1 MTEEL
6 KVVLRR
12 SEQHSG
18 FGFSLLGSTGPP
30 HVIYDI
36 VENSPA
42 ADCGSVEAGD
52 VILKV
57 NGTDVHRYTT
67 KEVLKCLRLSEQ
79 LVTLELK
86 RDPKLKARIKEQ
98 LANTQSPHYV
108 DIESPNIYDY
118 SSSHSA
124 NSSPNHRPNNSKVS
138 SPAAASGLRFK
149 SPTHLPSLRQNSSP
163 LLASGSTTT
172 TTHTHSRNSSAS
184 STKIKVVETTI
195 QTTSSTITTSAAPT
209 SPTGSDATSPTHRPS
224 RIPQARKCPAP
235 KPVPVLHSPQNK
247 RPRSSQ
253 IPTKASNGNG
263 NGNGSAHNSQLP
275 PQSLQHSNSYSGSPV
290 TRPRISTEREPDTE
304 REPEPNSAPPQSA
317 KAPRFEAF
325 MMTGDLILNLSRTP
339 QTSNHLTTQAKK
351 VDSLRDSPI
360 RQANSRMN
368 GALAPRASGESSPT
382 SSSSVDSPT
391 NTSSD
396 SVKREAKLQRKQ
408 QPQQQQQHQQQRDSI
423 NNSYNRKDSLT
434 NDTLLMC
441 EELER
446 DEEGEYVLEE
456 DSKHQRQR
464 QHQQRYRQQQQQQRY
479 EYYQNDDELDEEQEQ
494 EVEAEAEAELEREE
508 DQTHYDITNIET
520 YQSGMGRG
528 DEDDSDR
535 QCLVE
540 DDDDDDDAYDEEEN
554 DAGDEDYSTNSLG
567 SGSTKQR
574 LRALKQR
581 AATRQQQQR
590 NRDAVDCAA
599 RMPGYS
605 ASGSTSSTTVKSEAA
620 GGMGIPMGVGLGA
633 ANTSQDETSFSV
645 PTSPISLSTPLIDK
659 ETANSVPTSPEPSSL
674 APESSSGAAGV
685 VVVRRHH
692 NGHVV
697 RKCDAAGF
705 RTSKSEDHL
714 QQIQREGIAAVIPID
729 IDEDVNSSLNT
740 LLDTRQDSED
750 SQSTATTA
758 SSVATI
764 VHNSSA
770 LNNNENENSRNNNTA
785 ATTTTTIGNNN
796 SSETE
801 NETESECEGEGES
814 SVTTATT
821 ATRTNKKM
829 IGSNCSNKLNYI
841 LCKKASD
848 RDRIVWTY
856 NAPLQPHQL
865 QQIQQQQQQQQLH
878 QQQQQQIILQQQQQQ
893 KQQQQQQQ
901 QQQQFYGQQS
911 HSNSHS
917 SSISSSPQHSAAG
930 SPASPTSVSSSVMSS
945 SGSKGALGAMGGNGQ
960 AADQQQQQLEQR
972 EQGGT
977 ASLQPPSGMS
987 GLLACPG
994 TGNGGGGVGC
1004 GNDLSVSEAISNI
1017 SSPDYQ
1023 DDDNLLSS
1031 RDILGGM
1038 VLSDP
1043 SDSDSTILVS
1053 DGAALQRQQLKQQLR
1068 AQQQQQRDRDRDQSE
1083 HKVVI
1088 QVRGMDNNGGGGG
1101 GGSAARSEDDV
1112 VTLTDEQP
1120 HTTMSSGAGA
1130 GAQGTRD
1137 ASPPVSDDG
1146 SDVESLHSYHYSPKA
1161 VDMPSAIRLAKRL
1174 YSLDGFKKSDVS
1186 RHLSKNNDFSRAVAD
1201 EYLKHFTF
1209 EKKSLDQSLREFL
1222 QQFSLSGETQE
1233 RERVLV
1239 HFSKRFLDCNPGTFN
1254 SQDAVHTLTCAIM
1267 LLNTD
1272 LHGQNMNRKMSC
1284 AEFVD
1289 NLADLNDG
1297 ENFPKDILKLLYQ
1310 AIKTKPLEWALDDDA
1325 GDLQQ
1330 RGNNAL
1336 GNVGQNPFLDAPE
1349 VATAV
1354 EYKKGYVMRKCCYDS
1369 SYKKTPFGKR
1379 SWKMFYCTLR
1389 DLVLYLHKD
1398 EHGFRKSQM
1407 SDNLHNAIRIHHAL
1421 ATKANDYT
1429 KKQHVFRLQTSDQAE
1444 YLFQTSD
1451 SKELHSWVETI
1462 NYVCAAISAP
1472 PLEGGVGSQKRFQ
1485 RPLLPSKQTKLMVKE
1500 QLESHEV
1507 QLAQLEQELN
1517 EHKKGPIPSK
1527 GLPLQNYKEKES
1539 YLQYELRRYRT
1550 YVSILSAKMLADQ
1563 QQLEL
1568 QALQPT
1574 QAILD
1579 EEADTFPVGNSCS
1592 PTTPPSINIQEQ
1604 QQKEQQRQP
1613 HSSNRYSQ
1621 QPRASGS
1628 SSSSS
1633 GGNVQQDIG

>member
-1 MTEEL
+1 MSEEL

-18 FGFSLLGSTGPP
+18 FGFSLLGTTGPP

-42 ADCGSVEAGD
+42 ADCGAVEAGD

-118 SSSHSA
+118 HSSST
-124 NSSPNHRPNNSKVS
+124 NSSPNHRPNAGGKG
-138 SPAAASGLRFK
+138 AATTPSQSGLRYK

-172 TTHTHSRNSSAS
+172 TTTATHTHSHSRNSSAS
-184 STKIKVVETTI
+184 STKIKVVET
-195 QTTSSTITTSAAPT
+195 SITTSTTNVVGLT
-209 SPTGSDATSPTHRPS
+209 SPTGSVGGGGGGEATSPTFRPS
-224 RIPQARKCPAP
+224 RIPQALTKCAVP

-247 RPRSSQ
+247 RPRPSQ
-253 IPTKASNGNG
+253 IPTKAANGNG
-263 NGNGSAHNSQLP
+263 NGHTAHLP

-290 TRPRISTEREPDTE
+290 TRQRFADREPE
-304 REPEPNSAPPQSA
+304 REPEPNSAPPQPA
-317 KAPRFEAF
+317 KAPRFEAY

-339 QTSNHLTTQAKK
+339 QTSNPLPAQAKK
-351 VDSLRDSPI
+351 VDSLRDSP
-360 RQANSRMN
+360 SRLVNPRIN

-396 SVKREAKLQRKQ
+396 SVKREAKLLQK
-408 QPQQQQQHQQQRDSI
+408 QQQQQQTYQQQQQRDSI

-441 EELER
+441 EELEP
-446 DEEGEYVLEE
+446 DEEAEYVLEE
-456 DSKHQRQR
+456 DNKQQRQR
-464 QHQQRYRQQQQQQRY
+464 QQQQRYRQQQNQQRY
-479 EYYQNDDELDEEQEQ
+479 EYYQNEDELEEQE
-494 EVEAEAEAELEREE
+494 EVEEEREE

-520 YQSGMGRG
+520 YQSGVGRG
-528 DEDDSDR
+528 DDDDSDR
-535 QCLVE
+535 QCLV
-540 DDDDDDDAYDEEEN
+540 DDDDDDDAYDDEEN

-567 SGSTKQR
+567 SGSAKQR

-581 AATRQQQQR
+581 TATRQQQR
-590 NRDAVDCAA
+590 NRDAVDCAG
-599 RMPGYS
+599 R
-605 ASGSTSSTTVKSEAA
+605 SGSGSSSTTVKSEA
-620 GGMGIPMGVGLGA
+620 GGLGL
-633 ANTSQDETSFSV
+633 DETSFSV

-674 APESSSGAAGV
+674 VPESSSGAGAGA
-685 VVVRRHH
+685 VVVRRH

-750 SQSTATTA
+750 SQ
-758 SSVATI
+758 
-764 VHNSSA
+764 
-770 LNNNENENSRNNNTA
+770 
-785 ATTTTTIGNNN
+785 
-796 SSETE
+796 
-801 NETESECEGEGES
+801 
-814 SVTTATT
+814 
-821 ATRTNKKM
+821 
-829 IGSNCSNKLNYI
+829 
-841 LCKKASD
+841 ASD

-865 QQIQQQQQQQQLH
+865 AALQRQQQQQEQQFQQQQQQLH
-878 QQQQQQIILQQQQQQ
+878 QQHLQQQQQLQ
-893 KQQQQQQQ
+893 QQHQQQQQQQ
-901 QQQQFYGQQS
+901 QQQLYGQQS

-917 SSISSSPQHSAAG
+917 SSISSSPQHSAVG

-945 SGSKGALGAMGGNGQ
+945 SGSKGALGLGSSSNGPM
-960 AADQQQQQLEQR
+960 AAVQQQQQQQR
-972 EQGGT
+972 DQGGQV
-977 ASLQPPSGMS
+977 AHPPSGIP
-987 GLLACPG
+987 GLLSCPG
-994 TGNGGGGVGC
+994 GGPGNNGGGG
-1004 GNDLSVSEAISNI
+1004 GNNDQSVSEAISNI

-1053 DGAALQRQQLKQQLR
+1053 DAAAQQRQQLKQQLR
-1068 AQQQQQRDRDRDQSE
+1068 AQQQQQRERERDRDRDREQSE

-1088 QVRGMDNNGGGGG
+1088 QVRGLDSNSSG
-1101 GGSAARSEDDV
+1101 GGSVNCTNGRSEEDV
-1112 VTLTDEQP
+1112 VTLTDEP
-1120 HTTMSSGAGA
+1120 LGTMTVGM
-1130 GAQGTRD
+1130 RD

-1161 VDMPSAIRLAKRL
+1161 VDLPSAIRLAKRL
-1174 YSLDGFKKSDVS
+1174 HSLDGFKKSDVS

-1209 EKKSLDQSLREFL
+1209 EKKSLDQALREFL

-1297 ENFPKDILKLLYQ
+1297 ENFPKDVLKSLYQ
-1310 AIKTKPLEWALDDDA
+1310 AIKTKPLEWALDEEA

-1330 RGNNAL
+1330 QRANNSAL
-1336 GNVGQNPFLDAPE
+1336 GNVGHNPFLDPPE
-1349 VATAV
+1349 LATAV

-1369 SYKKTPFGKR
+1369 SFKKTPFGKR

-1429 KKQHVFRLQTSDQAE
+1429 KKQHVFRLQTADQAE

-1451 SKELHSWVETI
+1451 SKELQSWVETI

-1485 RPLLPSKQTKLMVKE
+1485 RPLLPSKQSKLLLKE
-1500 QLESHEV
+1500 QLDSHEV
-1507 QLAQLEQELN
+1507 QLAQLDQELN

-1527 GLPLQNYKEKES
+1527 GLALQNYKEKES

-1568 QALQPT
+1568 QAQQPSP
-1574 QAILD
+1574 ASHE
-1579 EEADTFPVGNSCS
+1579 EEADTFPVGTTACPP
-1592 PTTPPSINIQEQ
+1592 PTPQSINQKD
-1604 QQKEQQRQP
+1604 QQKEQQQQP
-1613 HSSNRYSQ
+1613 TNRYSQ
-1621 QPRASGS
+1621 QQRPSGS

-1633 GGNVQQDIG
+1633 AHVQQDIG

>member
-18 FGFSLLGSTGPP
+18 FGFSLLGTTGPP

-42 ADCGSVEAGD
+42 ADCGAVEAGD

-118 SSSHSA
+118 HSSSPH
-124 NSSPNHRPNNSKVS
+124 SSPNHRP
-138 SPAAASGLRFK
+138 AAGAKGTASTPTSTQSGLRYK
-149 SPTHLPSLRQNSSP
+149 SPTHLPSLRQTSSP

-172 TTHTHSRNSSAS
+172 TTTASHTLTHSRNSSAS
-184 STKIKVVETTI
+184 STKIKVVET
-195 QTTSSTITTSAAPT
+195 SITTSTTSNITGIVGPT
-209 SPTGSDATSPTHRPS
+209 SPTGGEATSPTFRPS
-224 RIPQARKCPAP
+224 RIPQALKCPAS
-235 KPVPVLHSPQNK
+235 KPVPILHSPQNK
-247 RPRSSQ
+247 RPRPSQ
-253 IPTKASNGNG
+253 IPTKAANGNG
-263 NGNGSAHNSQLP
+263 NGNGIGHSAQLP

-290 TRPRISTEREPDTE
+290 TRQRFSTEREQE
-304 REPEPNSAPPQSA
+304 REPEPNSAPPQPT
-317 KAPRFEAF
+317 KAPRFEAY

-339 QTSNHLTTQAKK
+339 QTSNLLPAQAKK
-351 VDSLRDSPI
+351 VDSLRDSP
-360 RQANSRMN
+360 SRLVNPRIN

-396 SVKREAKLQRKQ
+396 SVKREAKILRK
-408 QPQQQQQHQQQRDSI
+408 QQQQQQQPEQQQQQRDSI

-446 DEEGEYVLEE
+446 DEEAEYGQDE
-456 DSKHQRQR
+456 DNRQQRQR
-464 QHQQRYRQQQQQQRY
+464 QQQQQRYRQPQNQQRY
-479 EYYQNDDELDEEQEQ
+479 EYYQNEDELEEQE
-494 EVEAEAEAELEREE
+494 EVEEREE

-520 YQSGMGRG
+520 YQSGLGRG

-535 QCLVE
+535 QCLV
-540 DDDDDDDAYDEEEN
+540 DDDDDDAYDDEEN

-567 SGSTKQR
+567 SGSAKQR

-581 AATRQQQQR
+581 TATRQQQR
-590 NRDAVDCAA
+590 HRDAVDCAV
-599 RMPGYS
+599 R
-605 ASGSTSSTTVKSEAA
+605 SGSGSSSTTVKSEA
-620 GGMGIPMGVGLGA
+620 GGLGL
-633 ANTSQDETSFSV
+633 DETSFSV

-674 APESSSGAAGV
+674 AGQDSGSGAGAGAGA
-685 VVVRRHH
+685 VVVRRH

-750 SQSTATTA
+750 SQ
-758 SSVATI
+758 
-764 VHNSSA
+764 
-770 LNNNENENSRNNNTA
+770 
-785 ATTTTTIGNNN
+785 
-796 SSETE
+796 
-801 NETESECEGEGES
+801 
-814 SVTTATT
+814 
-821 ATRTNKKM
+821 
-829 IGSNCSNKLNYI
+829 
-841 LCKKASD
+841 ASD

-865 QQIQQQQQQQQLH
+865 AALQRQQQVQEQEFQQHQQQLQQQHQQHLQQQQQQL
-878 QQQQQQIILQQQQQQ
+878 
-893 KQQQQQQQ
+893 QQQQQQQ
-901 QQQQFYGQQS
+901 QQQQTFYGQQS

-917 SSISSSPQHSAAG
+917 SSISSSPQHSAVG

-945 SGSKGALGAMGGNGQ
+945 SGSKGALGLGSSSNGPTS
-960 AADQQQQQLEQR
+960 AQQQQQR
-972 EQGGT
+972 EQGGHI
-977 ASLQPPSGMS
+977 AQPPGGMP
-987 GLLACPG
+987 GLLSCPG
-994 TGNGGGGVGC
+994 VNNGGNGGAGGGGC
-1004 GNDLSVSEAISNI
+1004 VTGGGGNNDQSVSEAISNI

-1053 DGAALQRQQLKQQLR
+1053 DAAALQRQQLKQQLR
-1068 AQQQQQRDRDRDQSE
+1068 AQQQQQRERERERDRDREQSE

-1088 QVRGMDNNGGGGG
+1088 QVRGLDSNSSSCGNNG
-1101 GGSAARSEDDV
+1101 RSEEDV
-1112 VTLTDEQP
+1112 ITLTDEP
-1120 HTTMSSGAGA
+1120 LGTTGIGL
-1130 GAQGTRD
+1130 RD
-1137 ASPPVSDDG
+1137 GSPPVSDDG

-1174 YSLDGFKKSDVS
+1174 HSLDGFKKSDVS

-1201 EYLKHFTF
+1201 EYLKYFTF
-1209 EKKSLDQSLREFL
+1209 EKKSLDQALREFL

-1272 LHGQNMNRKMSC
+1272 LHGANINRKMSC

-1297 ENFPKDILKLLYQ
+1297 ENFPKDVLKFLYQ
-1310 AIKTKPLEWALDDDA
+1310 AIKTKPLEWALDEDA
-1325 GDLQQ
+1325 AELQQ
-1330 RGNNAL
+1330 QQRSNNSAQ
-1336 GNVGQNPFLDAPE
+1336 GNVGQNPFLDPPE
-1349 VATAV
+1349 LATAV

-1369 SYKKTPFGKR
+1369 SSKKTPFGKR

-1429 KKQHVFRLQTSDQAE
+1429 KKQHVFRLQTADQAE

-1451 SKELHSWVETI
+1451 SKELQSWVETI

-1485 RPLLPSKQTKLMVKE
+1485 RPLLPSKQSKLMLKE
-1500 QLESHEV
+1500 QLESHEL

-1539 YLQYELRRYRT
+1539 YLQYEIRRYRT
-1550 YVSILSAKMLADQ
+1550 YVSILSAKLLADQ

-1568 QALQPT
+1568 QAQQPA
-1574 QAILD
+1574 QAAAND
-1579 EEADTFPVGNSCS
+1579 EEADTFPVGN
-1592 PTTPPSINIQEQ
+1592 TTACPPSTPQSISLQQPKEQ
-1604 QQKEQQRQP
+1604 QQQQQAP
-1613 HSSNRYSQ
+1613 PTNRA
-1621 QPRASGS
+1621 PRISGS
-1628 SSSSS
+1628 TNICWHYLLRDSLCCCVLLCCWHYCTIST
-1633 GGNVQQDIG
+1633 IMI

>member
-1 MTEEL
+1 MSEEL

-18 FGFSLLGSTGPP
+18 FGFSLLGTTGPP

-42 ADCGSVEAGD
+42 ADCGAVEAGD

-118 SSSHSA
+118 HSSST
-124 NSSPNHRPNNSKVS
+124 NSSPNHRPNAGGKG
-138 SPAAASGLRFK
+138 AATTPSQSGLRYK

-172 TTHTHSRNSSAS
+172 TTTATHTHSHSRNSSAS
-184 STKIKVVETTI
+184 STKIKVVET
-195 QTTSSTITTSAAPT
+195 SITTSTTNVVGLT
-209 SPTGSDATSPTHRPS
+209 SPTGSVGGGGGGEATSPTFRPS
-224 RIPQARKCPAP
+224 RIPQALTKCAVP

-247 RPRSSQ
+247 RPRPSQ
-253 IPTKASNGNG
+253 IPTKAANGNG
-263 NGNGSAHNSQLP
+263 NGHTAHLP

-290 TRPRISTEREPDTE
+290 TRQRFADREPE
-304 REPEPNSAPPQSA
+304 REPEPNSAPPQPA
-317 KAPRFEAF
+317 KAPRFEAY

-339 QTSNHLTTQAKK
+339 QTSNPLPAQAKK
-351 VDSLRDSPI
+351 VDSLRDSP
-360 RQANSRMN
+360 SRLVNPRIN

-396 SVKREAKLQRKQ
+396 SVKREAKLLQK
-408 QPQQQQQHQQQRDSI
+408 QQQQQQTYQQQQQRDSI

-441 EELER
+441 EELEP
-446 DEEGEYVLEE
+446 DEEAEYVLEE
-456 DSKHQRQR
+456 DNKQQRQR
-464 QHQQRYRQQQQQQRY
+464 QQQQRYRQQQNQQRY
-479 EYYQNDDELDEEQEQ
+479 EYYQNEDELEEQE
-494 EVEAEAEAELEREE
+494 EVEEEREE

-520 YQSGMGRG
+520 YQSGVGRG
-528 DEDDSDR
+528 DDDDSDR
-535 QCLVE
+535 QCLV
-540 DDDDDDDAYDEEEN
+540 DDDDDDDAYDDEEN

-567 SGSTKQR
+567 SGSAKQR

-581 AATRQQQQR
+581 TATRQQQR
-590 NRDAVDCAA
+590 NRDAVDCAG
-599 RMPGYS
+599 R
-605 ASGSTSSTTVKSEAA
+605 SGSGSSSTTVKSEA
-620 GGMGIPMGVGLGA
+620 GGLGL
-633 ANTSQDETSFSV
+633 DETSFSV

-674 APESSSGAAGV
+674 VPESSSGAGAGA
-685 VVVRRHH
+685 VVVRRH

-750 SQSTATTA
+750 SQ
-758 SSVATI
+758 
-764 VHNSSA
+764 
-770 LNNNENENSRNNNTA
+770 
-785 ATTTTTIGNNN
+785 
-796 SSETE
+796 
-801 NETESECEGEGES
+801 
-814 SVTTATT
+814 
-821 ATRTNKKM
+821 
-829 IGSNCSNKLNYI
+829 
-841 LCKKASD
+841 ASD

-865 QQIQQQQQQQQLH
+865 AALQRQQQQQEQQFQQQQQQLH
-878 QQQQQQIILQQQQQQ
+878 QQHLQQQQQLQ
-893 KQQQQQQQ
+893 QQHQQQQQQQ
-901 QQQQFYGQQS
+901 QQQLYGQQS

-917 SSISSSPQHSAAG
+917 SSISSSPQHSAVG

-945 SGSKGALGAMGGNGQ
+945 SGSKGALGLGSSSNGPM
-960 AADQQQQQLEQR
+960 AAVQQQQQQQR
-972 EQGGT
+972 DQGGQV
-977 ASLQPPSGMS
+977 AHPPSGIP
-987 GLLACPG
+987 GLLSCPG
-994 TGNGGGGVGC
+994 GGPGNNGGGG
-1004 GNDLSVSEAISNI
+1004 GNNDQSVSEAISNI

-1053 DGAALQRQQLKQQLR
+1053 DAAAQQRQQLKQQLR
-1068 AQQQQQRDRDRDQSE
+1068 AQQQQQRERERDRDRDREQSE

-1088 QVRGMDNNGGGGG
+1088 QVRGLDSNSSG
-1101 GGSAARSEDDV
+1101 GGSVNCTNGRSEEDV
-1112 VTLTDEQP
+1112 VTLTDEP
-1120 HTTMSSGAGA
+1120 LGTMTVGM
-1130 GAQGTRD
+1130 RD

-1161 VDMPSAIRLAKRL
+1161 VDLPSAIRLAKRL
-1174 YSLDGFKKSDVS
+1174 HSLDGFKKSDVS

-1209 EKKSLDQSLREFL
+1209 EKKSLDQALREFL

-1297 ENFPKDILKLLYQ
+1297 ENFPKDVLKSLYQ
-1310 AIKTKPLEWALDDDA
+1310 AIKTKPLEWALDEEA

-1330 RGNNAL
+1330 QRANNSAL
-1336 GNVGQNPFLDAPE
+1336 GNVGHNPFLDPPE
-1349 VATAV
+1349 LATAV

-1369 SYKKTPFGKR
+1369 SFKKTPFGKR

-1429 KKQHVFRLQTSDQAE
+1429 KKQHVFRLQTADQAE

-1451 SKELHSWVETI
+1451 SKELQSWVETI

-1485 RPLLPSKQTKLMVKE
+1485 RPLLPSKQSKLLLKE
-1500 QLESHEV
+1500 QLDSHEV
-1507 QLAQLEQELN
+1507 QLAQLDQELN

-1527 GLPLQNYKEKES
+1527 GLALQNYKEKES

-1568 QALQPT
+1568 QAQQPSP
-1574 QAILD
+1574 ASHE
-1579 EEADTFPVGNSCS
+1579 EEADTFPVGTTACPP
-1592 PTTPPSINIQEQ
+1592 PTPQSINQKD
-1604 QQKEQQRQP
+1604 QQKEQQ
-1613 HSSNRYSQ
+1613 Q
-1621 QPRASGS
+1621 QPTNRWFDVFCCCCPLWRHLIHSKS
-1628 SSSSS
+1628 L
-1633 GGNVQQDIG
+1633 

>member
-1 MTEEL
+1 MGEEL

-18 FGFSLLGSTGPP
+18 FGFSLLGTTGPP

-42 ADCGSVEAGD
+42 ADCGAVEAGD

-118 SSSHSA
+118 HSSST
-124 NSSPNHRPNNSKVS
+124 NSSPNHRPNVGGKG
-138 SPAAASGLRFK
+138 AATTPSQSGLRYK

-172 TTHTHSRNSSAS
+172 TTTATHTHTHSRNSSAS
-184 STKIKVVETTI
+184 STKIKVVET
-195 QTTSSTITTSAAPT
+195 SITTSITGIVGPT
-209 SPTGSDATSPTHRPS
+209 SPTGGGGGGGEATSPTFRPS
-224 RIPQARKCPAP
+224 RIPQALTKCAVP

-247 RPRSSQ
+247 RPRPSQ

-263 NGNGSAHNSQLP
+263 NGHTAQLP

-290 TRPRISTEREPDTE
+290 TRQRFTDRDQE
-304 REPEPNSAPPQSA
+304 REPEPNSAPPQPA
-317 KAPRFEAF
+317 KAPRFEAY

-339 QTSNHLTTQAKK
+339 QTSNPLPAQAKK
-351 VDSLRDSPI
+351 VDSLRDSP
-360 RQANSRMN
+360 SRLVNQRIN

-396 SVKREAKLQRKQ
+396 SVKREAQQRK
-408 QPQQQQQHQQQRDSI
+408 QPQQQQQQQPHQQQQQQQQRDSI

-441 EELER
+441 EELEQ

-456 DSKHQRQR
+456 DNKQQRHR
-464 QHQQRYRQQQQQQRY
+464 QQQHRYRQQQNQQRY
-479 EYYQNDDELDEEQEQ
+479 EYYQNEDELEEEQE
-494 EVEAEAEAELEREE
+494 EVEEEREE
-508 DQTHYDITNIET
+508 DQTHYDITNIDT
-520 YQSGMGRG
+520 YQSGLGRG

-535 QCLVE
+535 QCLV
-540 DDDDDDDAYDEEEN
+540 DDDDDDDAYDEEN

-567 SGSTKQR
+567 SGSAKQR

-581 AATRQQQQR
+581 TATRQQQR
-590 NRDAVDCAA
+590 NRDAVDCAG
-599 RMPGYS
+599 R
-605 ASGSTSSTTVKSEAA
+605 SGSGSSSTTVKSEA
-620 GGMGIPMGVGLGA
+620 GGLGP
-633 ANTSQDETSFSV
+633 DETSFSV

-674 APESSSGAAGV
+674 APESSSGAGAGA
-685 VVVRRHH
+685 VVVRRH

-750 SQSTATTA
+750 SQ
-758 SSVATI
+758 
-764 VHNSSA
+764 
-770 LNNNENENSRNNNTA
+770 
-785 ATTTTTIGNNN
+785 
-796 SSETE
+796 
-801 NETESECEGEGES
+801 
-814 SVTTATT
+814 
-821 ATRTNKKM
+821 
-829 IGSNCSNKLNYI
+829 
-841 LCKKASD
+841 ASD

-865 QQIQQQQQQQQLH
+865 AALQRQQQQQEQQFQQQQQQH
-878 QQQQQQIILQQQQQQ
+878 QQQQQQ
-893 KQQQQQQQ
+893 
-901 QQQQFYGQQS
+901 
-911 HSNSHS
+911 H
-917 SSISSSPQHSAAG
+917 
-930 SPASPTSVSSSVMSS
+930 
-945 SGSKGALGAMGGNGQ
+945 
-960 AADQQQQQLEQR
+960 QQQQQL
-972 EQGGT
+972 
-977 ASLQPPSGMS
+977 
-987 GLLACPG
+987 
-994 TGNGGGGVGC
+994 
-1004 GNDLSVSEAISNI
+1004 
-1017 SSPDYQ
+1017 Y
-1023 DDDNLLSS
+1023 
-1031 RDILGGM
+1031 GGM

-1053 DGAALQRQQLKQQLR
+1053 DAAALQRQQLKQQLR
-1068 AQQQQQRDRDRDQSE
+1068 AQQQQQRDRDRERDRERDQSE

-1088 QVRGMDNNGGGGG
+1088 QVRGLDSNSSGGG
-1101 GGSAARSEDDV
+1101 RSEEDV
-1112 VTLTDEQP
+1112 VTLTDEP
-1120 HTTMSSGAGA
+1120 LGTMAIGL
-1130 GAQGTRD
+1130 RD

-1209 EKKSLDQSLREFL
+1209 EKKSLDQALREFL

-1297 ENFPKDILKLLYQ
+1297 ENFPKDVLKSLYQ
-1310 AIKTKPLEWALDDDA
+1310 AIKTKPLEWALDEEA

-1330 RGNNAL
+1330 QRANNSAL
-1336 GNVGQNPFLDAPE
+1336 CNVGQNPFLDPPE
-1349 VATAV
+1349 LATAV

-1369 SYKKTPFGKR
+1369 SFKKTPFGKR

-1451 SKELHSWVETI
+1451 SKELQSWVETI

-1485 RPLLPSKQTKLMVKE
+1485 RPLLPSKQSKLMLKE

-1507 QLAQLEQELN
+1507 QLAQLDQELN

-1568 QALQPT
+1568 QALQP
-1574 QAILD
+1574 APAAHE
-1579 EEADTFPVGNSCS
+1579 EEADTFPVGNTTTC
-1592 PTTPPSINIQEQ
+1592 TPPTPQSIN
-1604 QQKEQQRQP
+1604 QKEQQQQ
-1613 HSSNRYSQ
+1613 Q
-1621 QPRASGS
+1621 QPTNRKEKKKK
-1628 SSSSS
+1628 
-1633 GGNVQQDIG
+1633 

>member
-1 MTEEL
+1 MSEEL

-18 FGFSLLGSTGPP
+18 FGFSLLGTTGPP

-42 ADCGSVEAGD
+42 ADCGAVEAGD

-118 SSSHSA
+118 HSNST
-124 NSSPNHRPNNSKVS
+124 NSSPNHRANAGGKGTATTTPSQ
-138 SPAAASGLRFK
+138 SGLRYK

-172 TTHTHSRNSSAS
+172 TTTATHTHTHSRNSSAS
-184 STKIKVVETTI
+184 STKIKVVET
-195 QTTSSTITTSAAPT
+195 SITTSTTGIVGLA
-209 SPTGSDATSPTHRPS
+209 SPTGSAGGGVGGEATSPTFRPS
-224 RIPQARKCPAP
+224 RIPQALTKCAVP

-247 RPRSSQ
+247 RPRPSQ
-253 IPTKASNGNG
+253 IPTKAANGNG
-263 NGNGSAHNSQLP
+263 NGHTAQLP

-290 TRPRISTEREPDTE
+290 TRQRFTDREQE
-304 REPEPNSAPPQSA
+304 REPEPNSAPPQPA
-317 KAPRFEAF
+317 KAPRFEAY

-339 QTSNHLTTQAKK
+339 QTSNPLPAQAKK
-351 VDSLRDSPI
+351 VDSLRDSP
-360 RQANSRMN
+360 SRLVNARIN

-396 SVKREAKLQRKQ
+396 SVKREAKLLRK
-408 QPQQQQQHQQQRDSI
+408 QQQQQQQQQPHQQQQQRDSI

-441 EELER
+441 EELEP

-456 DSKHQRQR
+456 DNKQQRQR
-464 QHQQRYRQQQQQQRY
+464 QQQHRYRQQQNQQRY
-479 EYYQNDDELDEEQEQ
+479 EYYQNEDELEEQE
-494 EVEAEAEAELEREE
+494 EVEEEREE
-508 DQTHYDITNIET
+508 DQTHYDITNIDT
-520 YQSGMGRG
+520 YQSGLGRG

-535 QCLVE
+535 QCLV
-540 DDDDDDDAYDEEEN
+540 DDDDDDDAYDDEEN

-567 SGSTKQR
+567 SGSAKQR

-581 AATRQQQQR
+581 TATRQQQR
-590 NRDAVDCAA
+590 NRDAVDCAG
-599 RMPGYS
+599 R
-605 ASGSTSSTTVKSEAA
+605 SGSGSSSTTVKSEA
-620 GGMGIPMGVGLGA
+620 GGLGL
-633 ANTSQDETSFSV
+633 DETSFSV

-674 APESSSGAAGV
+674 VPELSSGAGAGA
-685 VVVRRHH
+685 VVVRRH

-750 SQSTATTA
+750 SQ
-758 SSVATI
+758 
-764 VHNSSA
+764 
-770 LNNNENENSRNNNTA
+770 
-785 ATTTTTIGNNN
+785 
-796 SSETE
+796 
-801 NETESECEGEGES
+801 
-814 SVTTATT
+814 
-821 ATRTNKKM
+821 
-829 IGSNCSNKLNYI
+829 
-841 LCKKASD
+841 ASD

-865 QQIQQQQQQQQLH
+865 AALQRQQQLQEQQFQQQQQQLQQQHQQQHQQQQLQQQQQQQQQL
-878 QQQQQQIILQQQQQQ
+878 
-893 KQQQQQQQ
+893 
-901 QQQQFYGQQS
+901 YGQQS

-917 SSISSSPQHSAAG
+917 SSISSSPQHSAVG

-945 SGSKGALGAMGGNGQ
+945 SGSKGALGLGSSSNGPM
-960 AADQQQQQLEQR
+960 AAVQQQQQR
-972 EQGGT
+972 EQGGQV
-977 ASLQPPSGMS
+977 AHPPSGIP
-987 GLLACPG
+987 GLLSCPG
-994 TGNGGGGVGC
+994 GVPGNNGGGGGIC
-1004 GNDLSVSEAISNI
+1004 GGGGNNDQSVSEAISNI

-1053 DGAALQRQQLKQQLR
+1053 DAAAQQRQQLKQQLR
-1068 AQQQQQRDRDRDQSE
+1068 AQQQQQRDRERERDRDREQSE

-1088 QVRGMDNNGGGGG
+1088 QVRGLDSNSSGGGNG
-1101 GGSAARSEDDV
+1101 RSEEDV
-1112 VTLTDEQP
+1112 VTLTDEP
-1120 HTTMSSGAGA
+1120 LGTMNVGM
-1130 GAQGTRD
+1130 RD

-1209 EKKSLDQSLREFL
+1209 EKKSLDQALREFL

-1297 ENFPKDILKLLYQ
+1297 ENFPKDVLKSLYQ
-1310 AIKTKPLEWALDDDA
+1310 AIKTKPLEWALDEEA

-1330 RGNNAL
+1330 QRANNSAL
-1336 GNVGQNPFLDAPE
+1336 GNVGQNPFLDPPE
-1349 VATAV
+1349 LATAV

-1369 SYKKTPFGKR
+1369 SFKKTPFGKR

-1429 KKQHVFRLQTSDQAE
+1429 KKQHVFRLQTADQAE

-1451 SKELHSWVETI
+1451 SKELQSWVETI

-1485 RPLLPSKQTKLMVKE
+1485 RPLLPSKQSKLLLKE
-1500 QLESHEV
+1500 QLDSHEV
-1507 QLAQLEQELN
+1507 QLAQLDQELN

-1527 GLPLQNYKEKES
+1527 GLALQNYKEKES

-1568 QALQPT
+1568 QAQQP
-1574 QAILD
+1574 APGAHE
-1579 EEADTFPVGNSCS
+1579 EEADTFPVG
-1592 PTTPPSINIQEQ
+1592 TTACPPSTPQSINQKDL
-1604 QQKEQQRQP
+1604 QKEQQQP
-1613 HSSNRYSQ
+1613 TNRKEKKKK
-1621 QPRASGS
+1621 
-1628 SSSSS
+1628 
-1633 GGNVQQDIG
+1633 

>member
-1 MTEEL
+1 MSEEL

-18 FGFSLLGSTGPP
+18 FGFSLLGTTGPP

-42 ADCGSVEAGD
+42 ADCGAVEAGD

-118 SSSHSA
+118 HSSST
-124 NSSPNHRPNNSKVS
+124 NSSPNHRPNAGGKG
-138 SPAAASGLRFK
+138 AATTPSQSGLRYK

-172 TTHTHSRNSSAS
+172 TTTATHTHSHSRNSSAS
-184 STKIKVVETTI
+184 STKIKVVETNIITS
-195 QTTSSTITTSAAPT
+195 TTNVVGLT
-209 SPTGSDATSPTHRPS
+209 SPTGSIGSGAGGVGGEATSPTFRPS
-224 RIPQARKCPAP
+224 RIPQALTKCAVP

-247 RPRSSQ
+247 RPRPSQ
-253 IPTKASNGNG
+253 IPTKAANGNG
-263 NGNGSAHNSQLP
+263 NGHTGHLP

-290 TRPRISTEREPDTE
+290 TRQRFADREPE
-304 REPEPNSAPPQSA
+304 REPEPNSAPPQPA
-317 KAPRFEAF
+317 KAPRFEAY

-339 QTSNHLTTQAKK
+339 QTSNPLPAQAKK
-351 VDSLRDSPI
+351 VDSLRDSP
-360 RQANSRMN
+360 SRLVNPRIN

-396 SVKREAKLQRKQ
+396 SVKREAKLLQK
-408 QPQQQQQHQQQRDSI
+408 QQQQQQTYQQQQQRDSI

-441 EELER
+441 EELEP
-446 DEEGEYVLEE
+446 DEEAEYVLEE
-456 DSKHQRQR
+456 DNKQQRQR
-464 QHQQRYRQQQQQQRY
+464 QQQQRYRQQQNQQRY
-479 EYYQNDDELDEEQEQ
+479 EYYQNEDELEEQE
-494 EVEAEAEAELEREE
+494 EVEEREE

-520 YQSGMGRG
+520 YQSGVGRG
-528 DEDDSDR
+528 DDDDSDR
-535 QCLVE
+535 QCLV
-540 DDDDDDDAYDEEEN
+540 DDDDDDDAYDDEEN

-567 SGSTKQR
+567 SGSAKQR

-581 AATRQQQQR
+581 TATRQQQR
-590 NRDAVDCAA
+590 NRDAVDCAG
-599 RMPGYS
+599 R
-605 ASGSTSSTTVKSEAA
+605 SGSGSSSTTVKSEA
-620 GGMGIPMGVGLGA
+620 GGLGL
-633 ANTSQDETSFSV
+633 DETSFSV

-674 APESSSGAAGV
+674 VPESSSGAGAGA
-685 VVVRRHH
+685 VVVRRH

-750 SQSTATTA
+750 SQ
-758 SSVATI
+758 
-764 VHNSSA
+764 
-770 LNNNENENSRNNNTA
+770 
-785 ATTTTTIGNNN
+785 
-796 SSETE
+796 
-801 NETESECEGEGES
+801 
-814 SVTTATT
+814 
-821 ATRTNKKM
+821 
-829 IGSNCSNKLNYI
+829 
-841 LCKKASD
+841 ASD

-865 QQIQQQQQQQQLH
+865 AALQRQQQQQEQQFQQQQQQLH
-878 QQQQQQIILQQQQQQ
+878 QQHLQQQQQL
-893 KQQQQQQQ
+893 QQQ
-901 QQQQFYGQQS
+901 
-911 HSNSHS
+911 H
-917 SSISSSPQHSAAG
+917 
-930 SPASPTSVSSSVMSS
+930 
-945 SGSKGALGAMGGNGQ
+945 
-960 AADQQQQQLEQR
+960 QQQQQLQ
-972 EQGGT
+972 QQQ
-977 ASLQPPSGMS
+977 L
-987 GLLACPG
+987 
-994 TGNGGGGVGC
+994 
-1004 GNDLSVSEAISNI
+1004 
-1017 SSPDYQ
+1017 Y
-1023 DDDNLLSS
+1023 
-1031 RDILGGM
+1031 GGM

-1053 DGAALQRQQLKQQLR
+1053 DAAAQQRQQLKQQLR
-1068 AQQQQQRDRDRDQSE
+1068 AQQQQQRERERDRDRDREQSE

-1088 QVRGMDNNGGGGG
+1088 QVRGLDSNSSG
-1101 GGSAARSEDDV
+1101 GGSVNCTNGRSEEDV
-1112 VTLTDEQP
+1112 VTLTDEP
-1120 HTTMSSGAGA
+1120 LGTMTVGM
-1130 GAQGTRD
+1130 RD

-1161 VDMPSAIRLAKRL
+1161 VDLPSAIRLAKRL
-1174 YSLDGFKKSDVS
+1174 HSLDGFKKSDVS

-1209 EKKSLDQSLREFL
+1209 EKKSLDQALREFL

-1297 ENFPKDILKLLYQ
+1297 ENFPKDVLKSLYQ
-1310 AIKTKPLEWALDDDA
+1310 AIKTKPLEWALDEEA

-1330 RGNNAL
+1330 QRANNSAL
-1336 GNVGQNPFLDAPE
+1336 GNVGHNPFLDPPE
-1349 VATAV
+1349 LATAV

-1369 SYKKTPFGKR
+1369 SFKKTPFGKR

-1429 KKQHVFRLQTSDQAE
+1429 KKQHVFRLQTADQAE

-1451 SKELHSWVETI
+1451 SKELQSWVETI

-1485 RPLLPSKQTKLMVKE
+1485 RPLLPSKQSKLLLKE
-1500 QLESHEV
+1500 QLDSHEV
-1507 QLAQLEQELN
+1507 QLAQLDQELN

-1527 GLPLQNYKEKES
+1527 GLALQNYKEKES

-1568 QALQPT
+1568 QAQQPSP
-1574 QAILD
+1574 ASH
-1579 EEADTFPVGNSCS
+1579 EEEDDTFPVGTTACPP
-1592 PTTPPSINIQEQ
+1592 PTPQSINQKD
-1604 QQKEQQRQP
+1604 QQKEQQ
-1613 HSSNRYSQ
+1613 Q
-1621 QPRASGS
+1621 QPTNRWFDVFCCCCPLWRHLIHSKS
-1628 SSSSS
+1628 L
-1633 GGNVQQDIG
+1633 

>member
-1 MTEEL
+1 MSEEL

-18 FGFSLLGSTGPP
+18 FGFSLLGTTGPP

-42 ADCGSVEAGD
+42 ADCGAVEAGD

-118 SSSHSA
+118 HSNST
-124 NSSPNHRPNNSKVS
+124 NSSPNHRPNAGGKG
-138 SPAAASGLRFK
+138 AATAPSQSGLRSYK

-172 TTHTHSRNSSAS
+172 TTTATHTHTHSRNSSAS
-184 STKIKVVETTI
+184 STKIKVVET
-195 QTTSSTITTSAAPT
+195 SITTSTTGIVGLA
-209 SPTGSDATSPTHRPS
+209 SPTGSAGGNGGGGGEATSPTFRPS
-224 RIPQARKCPAP
+224 RIPQALTKCAVP

-247 RPRSSQ
+247 RPRPSQ

-263 NGNGSAHNSQLP
+263 NGHAAQLP

-290 TRPRISTEREPDTE
+290 TRQRFTDREQERD
-304 REPEPNSAPPQSA
+304 REPEPNSAPPQPA
-317 KAPRFEAF
+317 KAPRFEAY

-339 QTSNHLTTQAKK
+339 QTSNPLPAQTKK
-351 VDSLRDSPI
+351 VDSLRDSP
-360 RQANSRMN
+360 SRLVNARIN

-396 SVKREAKLQRKQ
+396 SVKREAKLLRK
-408 QPQQQQQHQQQRDSI
+408 QQQQQQQQQPHQQQQQQRDSI

-441 EELER
+441 EELEP

-456 DSKHQRQR
+456 DNKQQRQR
-464 QHQQRYRQQQQQQRY
+464 QQQHRFRQQRY
-479 EYYQNDDELDEEQEQ
+479 EYYQNEDELEEQEE
-494 EVEAEAEAELEREE
+494 EVEEEREE

-520 YQSGMGRG
+520 YQSGLGRG

-535 QCLVE
+535 QCLV
-540 DDDDDDDAYDEEEN
+540 DDDEDDDDDAYDDEEN

-567 SGSTKQR
+567 SGSAKQR

-581 AATRQQQQR
+581 TATRQQQR
-590 NRDAVDCAA
+590 NRDAVDCAG
-599 RMPGYS
+599 R
-605 ASGSTSSTTVKSEAA
+605 SGSGSSSTTVKSEAA
-620 GGMGIPMGVGLGA
+620 GLGL
-633 ANTSQDETSFSV
+633 DETSFSV

-674 APESSSGAAGV
+674 VPESSSGGGAGA
-685 VVVRRHH
+685 VVVRRH

-750 SQSTATTA
+750 SQ
-758 SSVATI
+758 
-764 VHNSSA
+764 
-770 LNNNENENSRNNNTA
+770 
-785 ATTTTTIGNNN
+785 
-796 SSETE
+796 
-801 NETESECEGEGES
+801 
-814 SVTTATT
+814 
-821 ATRTNKKM
+821 
-829 IGSNCSNKLNYI
+829 
-841 LCKKASD
+841 ASD

-865 QQIQQQQQQQQLH
+865 AALQRQQQQQEQQFQQQQQQLQQQHQQQLQQQQQQQQQL
-878 QQQQQQIILQQQQQQ
+878 
-893 KQQQQQQQ
+893 
-901 QQQQFYGQQS
+901 YGQQS

-917 SSISSSPQHSAAG
+917 SSISSSPQQSAVG

-945 SGSKGALGAMGGNGQ
+945 SGSKGALGLGSSSNGPM
-960 AADQQQQQLEQR
+960 AAAQQQQQQQQR
-972 EQGGT
+972 H
-977 ASLQPPSGMS
+977 PPSGIP
-987 GLLACPG
+987 GLLSCPG
-994 TGNGGGGVGC
+994 GGIGGAGGGGG
-1004 GNDLSVSEAISNI
+1004 GNNDQSVSEAISNI

-1053 DGAALQRQQLKQQLR
+1053 DAAAQQRQQLKQQLR
-1068 AQQQQQRDRDRDQSE
+1068 AQQQQQRDRERERDRDRDRDREQSE

-1088 QVRGMDNNGGGGG
+1088 QVRGLDSNSSSGGNGNANG
-1101 GGSAARSEDDV
+1101 RSEEDV
-1112 VTLTDEQP
+1112 VTLTEEP
-1120 HTTMSSGAGA
+1120 LGTMAIGV
-1130 GAQGTRD
+1130 RD

-1209 EKKSLDQSLREFL
+1209 EKKSLDQALREFL

-1297 ENFPKDILKLLYQ
+1297 ENFPKDVLKSLYQ
-1310 AIKTKPLEWALDDDA
+1310 AIKTKPLEWALDEEA

-1330 RGNNAL
+1330 QRANNSAL
-1336 GNVGQNPFLDAPE
+1336 GNVGQNPFLDPPE
-1349 VATAV
+1349 LATAV

-1369 SYKKTPFGKR
+1369 SFKKTPFGKR

-1429 KKQHVFRLQTSDQAE
+1429 KKQHVFRLQTADQAE

-1451 SKELHSWVETI
+1451 SKELQSWVETI

-1485 RPLLPSKQTKLMVKE
+1485 RPLLPSKQSKLLLKE
-1500 QLESHEV
+1500 QLDSHEV
-1507 QLAQLEQELN
+1507 QLAQLDQELN

-1527 GLPLQNYKEKES
+1527 GLALQNYKEKES

-1550 YVSILSAKMLADQ
+1550 YVSILSAKMLSDQ

-1574 QAILD
+1574 PAAHE
-1579 EEADTFPVGNSCS
+1579 EEADTFPVGSGTTACTPQ
-1592 PTTPPSINIQEQ
+1592 PTPQSINQKDQPKEQ
-1604 QQKEQQRQP
+1604 QQQP
-1613 HSSNRYSQ
+1613 TNSFAPRISVSSNVGWRKLFWDSVCCGVLLCCWHYCAVTTVL
-1621 QPRASGS
+1621 P
-1628 SSSSS
+1628 
-1633 GGNVQQDIG
+1633 

>member
-1 MTEEL
+1 MSEEL

-18 FGFSLLGSTGPP
+18 FGFSLLGTTGPP

-42 ADCGSVEAGD
+42 ADCGAVEAGD

-118 SSSHSA
+118 HSNST
-124 NSSPNHRPNNSKVS
+124 NSSPNHRPNAGGKG
-138 SPAAASGLRFK
+138 AATAPSQSGLRSYK

-172 TTHTHSRNSSAS
+172 TTTATHTHTHSRNSSAS
-184 STKIKVVETTI
+184 STKIKVVET
-195 QTTSSTITTSAAPT
+195 SITTSTTGIVGLA
-209 SPTGSDATSPTHRPS
+209 SPTGSAGGNGGGGGEATSPTFRPS
-224 RIPQARKCPAP
+224 RIPQALTKCAVP

-247 RPRSSQ
+247 RPRPSQ

-263 NGNGSAHNSQLP
+263 NGHAAQLP

-290 TRPRISTEREPDTE
+290 TRQRFTDREQERD
-304 REPEPNSAPPQSA
+304 REPEPNSAPPQPA
-317 KAPRFEAF
+317 KAPRFEAY

-339 QTSNHLTTQAKK
+339 QTSNPLPAQTKK
-351 VDSLRDSPI
+351 VDSLRDSP
-360 RQANSRMN
+360 SRLVNARIN

-396 SVKREAKLQRKQ
+396 SVKREAKLLRK
-408 QPQQQQQHQQQRDSI
+408 QQQQQQQQQPHQQQQQQRDSI

-441 EELER
+441 EELEP

-456 DSKHQRQR
+456 DNKQQRQR
-464 QHQQRYRQQQQQQRY
+464 QQQHRFRQQRY
-479 EYYQNDDELDEEQEQ
+479 EYYQNEDELEEQEE
-494 EVEAEAEAELEREE
+494 EVEEEREE

-520 YQSGMGRG
+520 YQSGLGRG

-535 QCLVE
+535 QCLV
-540 DDDDDDDAYDEEEN
+540 DDDEDDDDDAYDDEEN

-567 SGSTKQR
+567 SGSAKQR

-581 AATRQQQQR
+581 TATRQQQR
-590 NRDAVDCAA
+590 NRDAVDCAG
-599 RMPGYS
+599 R
-605 ASGSTSSTTVKSEAA
+605 SGSGSSSTTVKSEAA
-620 GGMGIPMGVGLGA
+620 GLGL
-633 ANTSQDETSFSV
+633 DETSFSV

-674 APESSSGAAGV
+674 VPESSSGGGAGA
-685 VVVRRHH
+685 VVVRRH

-750 SQSTATTA
+750 SQ
-758 SSVATI
+758 
-764 VHNSSA
+764 
-770 LNNNENENSRNNNTA
+770 
-785 ATTTTTIGNNN
+785 
-796 SSETE
+796 
-801 NETESECEGEGES
+801 
-814 SVTTATT
+814 
-821 ATRTNKKM
+821 
-829 IGSNCSNKLNYI
+829 
-841 LCKKASD
+841 ASD

-865 QQIQQQQQQQQLH
+865 AALQRQQQQQEQQFQQQQQQLQQQHQQQLQQQQQQQQQL
-878 QQQQQQIILQQQQQQ
+878 
-893 KQQQQQQQ
+893 
-901 QQQQFYGQQS
+901 Y
-911 HSNSHS
+911 
-917 SSISSSPQHSAAG
+917 
-930 SPASPTSVSSSVMSS
+930 
-945 SGSKGALGAMGGNGQ
+945 
-960 AADQQQQQLEQR
+960 
-972 EQGGT
+972 
-977 ASLQPPSGMS
+977 
-987 GLLACPG
+987 
-994 TGNGGGGVGC
+994 
-1004 GNDLSVSEAISNI
+1004 
-1017 SSPDYQ
+1017 
-1023 DDDNLLSS
+1023 
-1031 RDILGGM
+1031 GGM

-1053 DGAALQRQQLKQQLR
+1053 DAAAQQRQQLKQQLR
-1068 AQQQQQRDRDRDQSE
+1068 AQQQQQRDRERERDRDRDRDREQSE

-1088 QVRGMDNNGGGGG
+1088 QVRGLDSNSSSGGNGNANG
-1101 GGSAARSEDDV
+1101 RSEEDV
-1112 VTLTDEQP
+1112 VTLTEEP
-1120 HTTMSSGAGA
+1120 LGTMAIGV
-1130 GAQGTRD
+1130 RD

-1209 EKKSLDQSLREFL
+1209 EKKSLDQALREFL

-1297 ENFPKDILKLLYQ
+1297 ENFPKDVLKSLYQ
-1310 AIKTKPLEWALDDDA
+1310 AIKTKPLEWALDEEA

-1330 RGNNAL
+1330 QRANNSAL
-1336 GNVGQNPFLDAPE
+1336 GNVGQNPFLDPPE
-1349 VATAV
+1349 LATAV

-1369 SYKKTPFGKR
+1369 SFKKTPFGKR

-1429 KKQHVFRLQTSDQAE
+1429 KKQHVFRLQTADQAE

-1451 SKELHSWVETI
+1451 SKELQSWVETI

-1485 RPLLPSKQTKLMVKE
+1485 RPLLPSKQSKLLLKE
-1500 QLESHEV
+1500 QLDSHEV
-1507 QLAQLEQELN
+1507 QLAQLDQELN

-1527 GLPLQNYKEKES
+1527 GLALQNYKEKES

-1550 YVSILSAKMLADQ
+1550 YVSILSAKMLSDQ

-1574 QAILD
+1574 PAAHE
-1579 EEADTFPVGNSCS
+1579 EEADTFPVGSGTTACTPQ
-1592 PTTPPSINIQEQ
+1592 PTPQSINQKDQPKEQ
-1604 QQKEQQRQP
+1604 QQQP
-1613 HSSNRYSQ
+1613 TNSFAPRISVSSNVGWRKLFWDSVCCGVLLCCWHYCAVTTVL
-1621 QPRASGS
+1621 P
-1628 SSSSS
+1628 
-1633 GGNVQQDIG
+1633 

>member
-18 FGFSLLGSTGPP
+18 FGFSLLGTTGPP

-42 ADCGSVEAGD
+42 ADCGAVEAGD

-118 SSSHSA
+118 HSSSPH
-124 NSSPNHRPNNSKVS
+124 SSPNHRP
-138 SPAAASGLRFK
+138 AAGAKGTATTPTPTQSGLRYK

-172 TTHTHSRNSSAS
+172 TTTASHTLTHSRNSSAS
-184 STKIKVVETTI
+184 STKIKVVETSITTS
-195 QTTSSTITTSAAPT
+195 TTSSTTGIVGPT
-209 SPTGSDATSPTHRPS
+209 SPTGGEATSPTFRPS
-224 RIPQARKCPAP
+224 RIPQALKCPAP
-235 KPVPVLHSPQNK
+235 KPVPLLHSPQNK
-247 RPRSSQ
+247 RPRPSQ
-253 IPTKASNGNG
+253 IPTKAANGNG
-263 NGNGSAHNSQLP
+263 NGIGHSSQLP
-275 PQSLQHSNSYSGSPV
+275 PQALQHSNSYSGSPV
-290 TRPRISTEREPDTE
+290 TRQRFSTEREQE
-304 REPEPNSAPPQSA
+304 REPEPNSAPPQPA
-317 KAPRFEAF
+317 KAPRFEAY

-339 QTSNHLTTQAKK
+339 QTSNLLPAQAKK
-351 VDSLRDSPI
+351 VDSLRDSP
-360 RQANSRMN
+360 SRLVNPRIN

-396 SVKREAKLQRKQ
+396 SVKREAKVLRK
-408 QPQQQQQHQQQRDSI
+408 QQQQQPEQHQQQQQRDSI

-446 DEEGEYVLEE
+446 DEEAEYGQDE
-456 DSKHQRQR
+456 DNRQQRQR
-464 QHQQRYRQQQQQQRY
+464 QQQQQRYRQQQNQQRY
-479 EYYQNDDELDEEQEQ
+479 EYYQNDDELEEQE
-494 EVEAEAEAELEREE
+494 EVEEREE
-508 DQTHYDITNIET
+508 DQTNYDITNIET
-520 YQSGMGRG
+520 YQSGLGRG

-535 QCLVE
+535 QCLV
-540 DDDDDDDAYDEEEN
+540 DDDDDDDAYDDEEN

-567 SGSTKQR
+567 SGSAKQR

-581 AATRQQQQR
+581 TATRQQQR
-590 NRDAVDCAA
+590 HRDAVDCAG
-599 RMPGYS
+599 R
-605 ASGSTSSTTVKSEAA
+605 SGSGSSSTTVKSEA
-620 GGMGIPMGVGLGA
+620 GGLGL
-633 ANTSQDETSFSV
+633 DETSFSV

-659 ETANSVPTSPEPSSL
+659 ETANSVPTSPEPSSV
-674 APESSSGAAGV
+674 AGQESGSGAGAGAGA
-685 VVVRRHH
+685 VVVRRH

-750 SQSTATTA
+750 SQSMAT
-758 SSVATI
+758 VI
-764 VHNSSA
+764 VNNSSSSSSLA
-770 LNNNENENSRNNNTA
+770 SNNNEGERNNNPSNCNTNSSSSSSKA
-785 ATTTTTIGNNN
+785 GDNNN
-796 SSETE
+796 CSSERS
-801 NETESECEGEGES
+801 ESP
-814 SVTTATT
+814 ATGVP
-821 ATRTNKKM
+821 RTM
-829 IGSNCSNKLNYI
+829 NCSSKLNYI

-865 QQIQQQQQQQQLH
+865 AALQRQQQVQEQQFQQHQQQLQQQHQQHLQQQQLQQQNQQQQQT
-878 QQQQQQIILQQQQQQ
+878 
-893 KQQQQQQQ
+893 
-901 QQQQFYGQQS
+901 FYGQQS

-945 SGSKGALGAMGGNGQ
+945 SGSKGALGLGSSSNGPTS
-960 AADQQQQQLEQR
+960 AQQQQQQR
-972 EQGGT
+972 EQGGQV
-977 ASLQPPSGMS
+977 AQPPSGMP
-987 GLLACPG
+987 GLLSCPG
-994 TGNGGGGVGC
+994 GGPGGSSGGGCVTGGGGN
-1004 GNDLSVSEAISNI
+1004 NDQSVSEAISNI

-1053 DGAALQRQQLKQQLR
+1053 DAAALQRQQLKQQLR
-1068 AQQQQQRDRDRDQSE
+1068 AQQQQQRERERERDRDREQSE

-1088 QVRGMDNNGGGGG
+1088 QVRGLDSSNSSNGG
-1101 GGSAARSEDDV
+1101 RSEEDV
-1112 VTLTDEQP
+1112 ITLTDEP
-1120 HTTMSSGAGA
+1120 LGTTSIGL
-1130 GAQGTRD
+1130 RD
-1137 ASPPVSDDG
+1137 GSPPVSDDG

-1174 YSLDGFKKSDVS
+1174 HSLDGFKKSDVS

-1201 EYLKHFTF
+1201 EYLKYFTF
-1209 EKKSLDQSLREFL
+1209 EKKSLDQALREFL

-1272 LHGQNMNRKMSC
+1272 LHGANINRKMSC

-1297 ENFPKDILKLLYQ
+1297 ENFPKDVLKFLYQ
-1310 AIKTKPLEWALDDDA
+1310 AIKTKPLEWALDEDSA
-1325 GDLQQ
+1325 ELQQ
-1330 RGNNAL
+1330 QQRANNSAL
-1336 GNVGQNPFLDAPE
+1336 GNVGQNPFLDPPE
-1349 VATAV
+1349 LATAV

-1369 SYKKTPFGKR
+1369 SSKKTPFGKR

-1429 KKQHVFRLQTSDQAE
+1429 KKQHVFRLQTADQAE

-1451 SKELHSWVETI
+1451 SKELQSWVETI

-1485 RPLLPSKQTKLMVKE
+1485 RPLLPSKQSKLMLKE
-1500 QLESHEV
+1500 QLESHEL

-1539 YLQYELRRYRT
+1539 YLQYEIRRYRT
-1550 YVSILSAKMLADQ
+1550 YVSILSAKLLADQ

-1568 QALQPT
+1568 QATQPA
-1574 QAILD
+1574 QAAAHD
-1579 EEADTFPVGNSCS
+1579 EEADTFPVGN
-1592 PTTPPSINIQEQ
+1592 TTACPPSTPQSISLQQPKEQ
-1604 QQKEQQRQP
+1604 QQQQQQAP
-1613 HSSNRYSQ
+1613 STNRYSQ
-1621 QPRASGS
+1621 QQR
-1628 SSSSS
+1628 
-1633 GGNVQQDIG
+1633 

>member
-1 MTEEL
+1 MGEEL

-18 FGFSLLGSTGPP
+18 FGFSLLGTTGPP

-42 ADCGSVEAGD
+42 ADCGAVEAGD

-118 SSSHSA
+118 HSSST
-124 NSSPNHRPNNSKVS
+124 NSSPNHRPNVGGKG
-138 SPAAASGLRFK
+138 AATTPSQSGLRYK

-172 TTHTHSRNSSAS
+172 TTTATHTHTHSRNSSAS
-184 STKIKVVETTI
+184 STKIKVVET
-195 QTTSSTITTSAAPT
+195 SITTSITGIVGPT
-209 SPTGSDATSPTHRPS
+209 SPTGGGGGGGEATSPTFRPS
-224 RIPQARKCPAP
+224 RIPQALTKCAVP

-247 RPRSSQ
+247 RPRPSQ

-263 NGNGSAHNSQLP
+263 NGHTAQLP

-290 TRPRISTEREPDTE
+290 TRQRFTDRDQE
-304 REPEPNSAPPQSA
+304 REPEPNSAPPQPA
-317 KAPRFEAF
+317 KAPRFEAY

-339 QTSNHLTTQAKK
+339 QTSNPLPAQAKK
-351 VDSLRDSPI
+351 VDSLRDSP
-360 RQANSRMN
+360 SRLVNQRIN

-396 SVKREAKLQRKQ
+396 SVKREAQQRK
-408 QPQQQQQHQQQRDSI
+408 QPQQQQQQQPHQQQQQQQQRDSI

-441 EELER
+441 EELEQ

-456 DSKHQRQR
+456 DNKQQRHR
-464 QHQQRYRQQQQQQRY
+464 QQQHRYRQQQNQQRY
-479 EYYQNDDELDEEQEQ
+479 EYYQNEDELEEEQE
-494 EVEAEAEAELEREE
+494 EVEEEREE
-508 DQTHYDITNIET
+508 DQTHYDITNIDT
-520 YQSGMGRG
+520 YQSGLGRG

-535 QCLVE
+535 QCLV
-540 DDDDDDDAYDEEEN
+540 DDDDDDDAYDEEN

-567 SGSTKQR
+567 SGSAKQR

-581 AATRQQQQR
+581 TATRQQQR
-590 NRDAVDCAA
+590 NRDAVDCAG
-599 RMPGYS
+599 R
-605 ASGSTSSTTVKSEAA
+605 SGSGSSSTTVKSEA
-620 GGMGIPMGVGLGA
+620 GGLGP
-633 ANTSQDETSFSV
+633 DETSFSV

-674 APESSSGAAGV
+674 APESSSGAGAGA
-685 VVVRRHH
+685 VVVRRH

-750 SQSTATTA
+750 SQ
-758 SSVATI
+758 
-764 VHNSSA
+764 
-770 LNNNENENSRNNNTA
+770 
-785 ATTTTTIGNNN
+785 
-796 SSETE
+796 
-801 NETESECEGEGES
+801 
-814 SVTTATT
+814 
-821 ATRTNKKM
+821 
-829 IGSNCSNKLNYI
+829 
-841 LCKKASD
+841 ASD

-865 QQIQQQQQQQQLH
+865 AALQRQQQQQEQQFQQQQQQH
-878 QQQQQQIILQQQQQQ
+878 QQQQQQHQQQQQL
-893 KQQQQQQQ
+893 
-901 QQQQFYGQQS
+901 YGQQS

-917 SSISSSPQHSAAG
+917 SSISSSPQHSAVG

-945 SGSKGALGAMGGNGQ
+945 SGSKGALGLGSSSNGPMAAM
-960 AADQQQQQLEQR
+960 QQQQQR
-972 EQGGT
+972 EQGGQV
-977 ASLQPPSGMS
+977 AQPPSGIP
-987 GLLACPG
+987 GLLSCPG
-994 TGNGGGGVGC
+994 GGPGNNGGGGGVGGGG
-1004 GNDLSVSEAISNI
+1004 GNNDQSVSEAISNI

-1053 DGAALQRQQLKQQLR
+1053 DAAALQRQQLKQQLR
-1068 AQQQQQRDRDRDQSE
+1068 AQQQQQRDRDRERDRERDQSE

-1088 QVRGMDNNGGGGG
+1088 QVRGLDSNSSGGG
-1101 GGSAARSEDDV
+1101 RSEEDV
-1112 VTLTDEQP
+1112 VTLTDEP
-1120 HTTMSSGAGA
+1120 LGTMAIGL
-1130 GAQGTRD
+1130 RD

-1209 EKKSLDQSLREFL
+1209 EKKSLDQALREFL

-1297 ENFPKDILKLLYQ
+1297 ENFPKDVLKSLYQ
-1310 AIKTKPLEWALDDDA
+1310 AIKTKPLEWALDEEA

-1330 RGNNAL
+1330 QRANNSAL
-1336 GNVGQNPFLDAPE
+1336 CNVGQNPFLDPPE
-1349 VATAV
+1349 LATAV

-1369 SYKKTPFGKR
+1369 SFKKTPFGKR

-1451 SKELHSWVETI
+1451 SKELQSWVETI

-1485 RPLLPSKQTKLMVKE
+1485 RPLLPSKQSKLMLKE

-1507 QLAQLEQELN
+1507 QLAQLDQELN

-1568 QALQPT
+1568 QALQP
-1574 QAILD
+1574 APAAHE
-1579 EEADTFPVGNSCS
+1579 EEADTFPVGNTTTC
-1592 PTTPPSINIQEQ
+1592 TPPTPQSIN
-1604 QQKEQQRQP
+1604 QKEQQQQ
-1613 HSSNRYSQ
+1613 Q
-1621 QPRASGS
+1621 QPTNRKEKKKK
-1628 SSSSS
+1628 
-1633 GGNVQQDIG
+1633 

>member
-118 SSSHSA
+118 NSSHSA
-124 NSSPNHRPNNSKVS
+124 NSSPNHRPNNSKGS
-138 SPAAASGLRFK
+138 SPAASGLRFK

-184 STKIKVVETTI
+184 STKIKVVETTV
-195 QTTSSTITTSAAPT
+195 QTTSTITTSAAPT

-290 TRPRISTEREPDTE
+290 ARPRISTEREPDTD
-304 REPEPNSAPPQSA
+304 REPEPNSAPPQPA
-317 KAPRFEAF
+317 KAPRFEAY

-360 RQANSRMN
+360 RVPNSRMN

-396 SVKREAKLQRKQ
+396 SVKREAKQQRKQ
-408 QPQQQQQHQQQRDSI
+408 QPQQQHQQQQRDSI

-456 DSKHQRQR
+456 DSKHLRQR
-464 QHQQRYRQQQQQQRY
+464 QQQQRYRQQQQQQRY
-479 EYYQNDDELDEEQEQ
+479 EYYQNEDELDEEQEQ
-494 EVEAEAEAELEREE
+494 EVEAEAEAEEEREE

-540 DDDDDDDAYDEEEN
+540 DDDDDDDAYDEEDN

-581 AATRQQQQR
+581 AATRQQQLR

-605 ASGSTSSTTVKSEAA
+605 ASGSTSSATVKSEAG
-620 GGMGIPMGVGLGA
+620 GGMPMGVGLGA

-750 SQSTATTA
+750 SQ
-758 SSVATI
+758 
-764 VHNSSA
+764 
-770 LNNNENENSRNNNTA
+770 
-785 ATTTTTIGNNN
+785 
-796 SSETE
+796 
-801 NETESECEGEGES
+801 
-814 SVTTATT
+814 
-821 ATRTNKKM
+821 
-829 IGSNCSNKLNYI
+829 
-841 LCKKASD
+841 ASD

-865 QQIQQQQQQQQLH
+865 QQIQQQQAQQQ
-878 QQQQQQIILQQQQQQ
+878 LQQQQQQ
-893 KQQQQQQQ
+893 QLLLQQQQQQQHYQQQQQQQ
-901 QQQQFYGQQS
+901 QQQLYGQQS

-945 SGSKGALGAMGGNGQ
+945 SGSKGALGGNGQ
-960 AADQQQQQLEQR
+960 AVDQQQQQR
-972 EQGGT
+972 ENGGQ
-977 ASLQPPSGMS
+977 AFLQPPTGMP
-987 GLLACPG
+987 GLLTCPG
-994 TGNGGGGVGC
+994 AGNGAGGGVGVSGG

-1068 AQQQQQRDRDRDQSE
+1068 AQQQQTRDRDRDQSE

-1101 GGSAARSEDDV
+1101 SAARSDDDV
-1112 VTLTDEQP
+1112 VTLTDEQS
-1120 HTTMSSGAGA
+1120 HATMSSGAGA
-1130 GAQGTRD
+1130 GAQGMRD

-1330 RGNNAL
+1330 RTGNNAL

-1349 VATAV
+1349 LATAV

-1568 QALQPT
+1568 QAQQPT

-1579 EEADTFPVGNSCS
+1579 EEADTFPMGTSCT

-1604 QQKEQQRQP
+1604 HQKEQRQQQ
-1613 HSSNRYSQ
+1613 SSNRWLDVFCCCSVLWRHFYHSK
-1621 QPRASGS
+1621 SL
-1628 SSSSS
+1628 
-1633 GGNVQQDIG
+1633 

>member
-1 MTEEL
+1 MSEEL

-18 FGFSLLGSTGPP
+18 FGFSLLGTTGPP

-42 ADCGSVEAGD
+42 ADCGAVEAGD

-118 SSSHSA
+118 HSSST
-124 NSSPNHRPNNSKVS
+124 NSSPNHRPNAGGKG
-138 SPAAASGLRFK
+138 AATTPSQSGLRYK

-172 TTHTHSRNSSAS
+172 TTTATHTHSHSRNSSAS
-184 STKIKVVETTI
+184 STKIKVVET
-195 QTTSSTITTSAAPT
+195 SITTST
-209 SPTGSDATSPTHRPS
+209 TNVVGLISPTGSVGGVGGEATSPTFRPS
-224 RIPQARKCPAP
+224 RIPQALTKCAVP

-247 RPRSSQ
+247 RPRPSQ
-253 IPTKASNGNG
+253 IPTKAANGNG
-263 NGNGSAHNSQLP
+263 NGNGHTAHLP

-290 TRPRISTEREPDTE
+290 TRQRFADREPE
-304 REPEPNSAPPQSA
+304 REPEPNSAPPQPA
-317 KAPRFEAF
+317 KAPRFEAY

-339 QTSNHLTTQAKK
+339 QTSNPLPAQAKK
-351 VDSLRDSPI
+351 VDSLRDSP
-360 RQANSRMN
+360 SRLVNPRIN

-396 SVKREAKLQRKQ
+396 SVKREAKLLQK
-408 QPQQQQQHQQQRDSI
+408 QQQQQHTYQQQQQRDSI

-441 EELER
+441 EELEP
-446 DEEGEYVLEE
+446 DEEAEYVLEE
-456 DSKHQRQR
+456 DNKQQRQR
-464 QHQQRYRQQQQQQRY
+464 QQQQRYRQQQNQQRY
-479 EYYQNDDELDEEQEQ
+479 EYYQNEDELEEQE
-494 EVEAEAEAELEREE
+494 EVEEEREE

-520 YQSGMGRG
+520 YQSGVGRG
-528 DEDDSDR
+528 DDDDSDR
-535 QCLVE
+535 QCLV
-540 DDDDDDDAYDEEEN
+540 DDDDDDDAYDDEEN

-567 SGSTKQR
+567 SGSAKQR

-581 AATRQQQQR
+581 TATRQQQR
-590 NRDAVDCAA
+590 NRDAVDCAG
-599 RMPGYS
+599 R
-605 ASGSTSSTTVKSEAA
+605 SGSGSSSTTVKSEA
-620 GGMGIPMGVGLGA
+620 GGLGL
-633 ANTSQDETSFSV
+633 DETSFSV

-674 APESSSGAAGV
+674 VPESSSGAGAGA
-685 VVVRRHH
+685 VVVRRH

-750 SQSTATTA
+750 SQ
-758 SSVATI
+758 
-764 VHNSSA
+764 
-770 LNNNENENSRNNNTA
+770 
-785 ATTTTTIGNNN
+785 
-796 SSETE
+796 
-801 NETESECEGEGES
+801 
-814 SVTTATT
+814 
-821 ATRTNKKM
+821 
-829 IGSNCSNKLNYI
+829 
-841 LCKKASD
+841 ASD

-865 QQIQQQQQQQQLH
+865 AALQRQQQQQEQQFQQQQQQLH
-878 QQQQQQIILQQQQQQ
+878 QQHLQQQQQLQ
-893 KQQQQQQQ
+893 QQHQQQQQQQ
-901 QQQQFYGQQS
+901 QLYGQQS

-917 SSISSSPQHSAAG
+917 SSISSSPQHSAVG

-945 SGSKGALGAMGGNGQ
+945 SGSKGALGLGSSSNGPM
-960 AADQQQQQLEQR
+960 AAVQQQQQQR
-972 EQGGT
+972 EQGGQV
-977 ASLQPPSGMS
+977 AHPPSGIP
-987 GLLACPG
+987 GLLSCPG
-994 TGNGGGGVGC
+994 GGPGNNGGGGGIGGG
-1004 GNDLSVSEAISNI
+1004 GNNDQSVSEAISNI

-1053 DGAALQRQQLKQQLR
+1053 DAAAQQRQQLKQQLR
-1068 AQQQQQRDRDRDQSE
+1068 AQQQQQRERERDRDRDREQSE

-1088 QVRGMDNNGGGGG
+1088 QVRGLDSNSSGSGNCTNG
-1101 GGSAARSEDDV
+1101 RSEEDV
-1112 VTLTDEQP
+1112 VTLTDEP
-1120 HTTMSSGAGA
+1120 LGTMTVGM
-1130 GAQGTRD
+1130 RD

-1174 YSLDGFKKSDVS
+1174 HSLDGFKKSDVS

-1209 EKKSLDQSLREFL
+1209 EKKSLDQALREFL

-1297 ENFPKDILKLLYQ
+1297 ENFPKDVLKSLYQ
-1310 AIKTKPLEWALDDDA
+1310 AIKTKPLEWALDEEA

-1330 RGNNAL
+1330 QRANNSAL
-1336 GNVGQNPFLDAPE
+1336 GNVGHNPFLDPPE
-1349 VATAV
+1349 LATAV

-1369 SYKKTPFGKR
+1369 SFKKTPFGKR

-1429 KKQHVFRLQTSDQAE
+1429 KKQHVFRLQTADQAE

-1451 SKELHSWVETI
+1451 SKELQSWVETI

-1485 RPLLPSKQTKLMVKE
+1485 RPLLPSKQSKLLLKE
-1500 QLESHEV
+1500 QLDSHEV
-1507 QLAQLEQELN
+1507 QLAQLDQELN

-1527 GLPLQNYKEKES
+1527 GLALQNYKEKES

-1568 QALQPT
+1568 QAQQPT
-1574 QAILD
+1574 PAALE
-1579 EEADTFPVGNSCS
+1579 EEADTFPVGTTTACPP
-1592 PTTPPSINIQEQ
+1592 PTPQSINQKD
-1604 QQKEQQRQP
+1604 QQKEQQ
-1613 HSSNRYSQ
+1613 Q
-1621 QPRASGS
+1621 QPTNRWFDVFCCCCPLWRHFIHSKS
-1628 SSSSS
+1628 L
-1633 GGNVQQDIG
+1633 

>member
-18 FGFSLLGSTGPP
+18 FGFSLLGTTGPP

-42 ADCGSVEAGD
+42 ADCGAVEAGD

-118 SSSHSA
+118 HSSSPH
-124 NSSPNHRPNNSKVS
+124 SSPNHRP
-138 SPAAASGLRFK
+138 AAGAKGTATTPTPTQSGLRYK

-172 TTHTHSRNSSAS
+172 TTTASHTLTHSRNSSAS
-184 STKIKVVETTI
+184 STKIKVVETSITTS
-195 QTTSSTITTSAAPT
+195 TTSSTTGIVGPT
-209 SPTGSDATSPTHRPS
+209 SPTGGEATSPTFRPS
-224 RIPQARKCPAP
+224 RIPQALKCPAP
-235 KPVPVLHSPQNK
+235 KPVPLLHSPQNK
-247 RPRSSQ
+247 RPRPSQ
-253 IPTKASNGNG
+253 IPTKAANGNG
-263 NGNGSAHNSQLP
+263 NGIGHSSQLP
-275 PQSLQHSNSYSGSPV
+275 PQALQHSNSYSGSPV
-290 TRPRISTEREPDTE
+290 TRQRFSTEREQE
-304 REPEPNSAPPQSA
+304 REPEPNSAPPQPA
-317 KAPRFEAF
+317 KAPRFEAY

-339 QTSNHLTTQAKK
+339 QTSNLLPAQAKK
-351 VDSLRDSPI
+351 VDSLRDSP
-360 RQANSRMN
+360 SRLVNPRIN

-396 SVKREAKLQRKQ
+396 SVKREAKVLRK
-408 QPQQQQQHQQQRDSI
+408 QQQQQPEQHQQQQQRDSI

-446 DEEGEYVLEE
+446 DEEAEYGQDE
-456 DSKHQRQR
+456 DNRQQRQR
-464 QHQQRYRQQQQQQRY
+464 QQQQQQRYRQQQNQQRY
-479 EYYQNDDELDEEQEQ
+479 EYYQNDDELEEQE
-494 EVEAEAEAELEREE
+494 EVEEREE

-520 YQSGMGRG
+520 YQSGLGRG

-535 QCLVE
+535 QCLV
-540 DDDDDDDAYDEEEN
+540 DDDDDDDAYDDEEN

-567 SGSTKQR
+567 SGSAKQR

-581 AATRQQQQR
+581 TATRQQQR
-590 NRDAVDCAA
+590 HRDAVDCAG
-599 RMPGYS
+599 R
-605 ASGSTSSTTVKSEAA
+605 SGSGSSSTTVKSEA
-620 GGMGIPMGVGLGA
+620 GGLGL
-633 ANTSQDETSFSV
+633 DETSFSV

-659 ETANSVPTSPEPSSL
+659 ETANSVPTSPEPSSV
-674 APESSSGAAGV
+674 AGQESGSGAGAGAGA
-685 VVVRRHH
+685 VVVRRH

-750 SQSTATTA
+750 SQ
-758 SSVATI
+758 
-764 VHNSSA
+764 
-770 LNNNENENSRNNNTA
+770 
-785 ATTTTTIGNNN
+785 
-796 SSETE
+796 
-801 NETESECEGEGES
+801 
-814 SVTTATT
+814 
-821 ATRTNKKM
+821 
-829 IGSNCSNKLNYI
+829 
-841 LCKKASD
+841 ASD

-865 QQIQQQQQQQQLH
+865 AALQRQQQVQEQQFQQHQQQLQQQHQQHLQQQQLQQQNQQQQQT
-878 QQQQQQIILQQQQQQ
+878 
-893 KQQQQQQQ
+893 
-901 QQQQFYGQQS
+901 FY
-911 HSNSHS
+911 
-917 SSISSSPQHSAAG
+917 
-930 SPASPTSVSSSVMSS
+930 
-945 SGSKGALGAMGGNGQ
+945 
-960 AADQQQQQLEQR
+960 
-972 EQGGT
+972 
-977 ASLQPPSGMS
+977 
-987 GLLACPG
+987 
-994 TGNGGGGVGC
+994 
-1004 GNDLSVSEAISNI
+1004 
-1017 SSPDYQ
+1017 
-1023 DDDNLLSS
+1023 
-1031 RDILGGM
+1031 GGM

-1053 DGAALQRQQLKQQLR
+1053 DAAALQRQQLKQQLR
-1068 AQQQQQRDRDRDQSE
+1068 AQQQQQRERERERDRDREQSE

-1088 QVRGMDNNGGGGG
+1088 QVRGLDSSNSSNGG
-1101 GGSAARSEDDV
+1101 RSEEDV
-1112 VTLTDEQP
+1112 ITLTDEP
-1120 HTTMSSGAGA
+1120 LGTTSIGL
-1130 GAQGTRD
+1130 RD
-1137 ASPPVSDDG
+1137 GSPPVSDDG

-1174 YSLDGFKKSDVS
+1174 HSLDGFKKSDVS

-1201 EYLKHFTF
+1201 EYLKYFTF
-1209 EKKSLDQSLREFL
+1209 EKKSLDQALREFL

-1272 LHGQNMNRKMSC
+1272 LHGANINRKMSC

-1297 ENFPKDILKLLYQ
+1297 ENFPKDVLKFLYQ
-1310 AIKTKPLEWALDDDA
+1310 AIKTKPLEWALDEDSA
-1325 GDLQQ
+1325 ELQQ
-1330 RGNNAL
+1330 QQRANNSAL
-1336 GNVGQNPFLDAPE
+1336 GNVGQNPFLDPPE
-1349 VATAV
+1349 LATAV

-1369 SYKKTPFGKR
+1369 SSKKTPFGKR

-1429 KKQHVFRLQTSDQAE
+1429 KKQHVFRLQTADQAE

-1451 SKELHSWVETI
+1451 SKELQSWVETI

-1485 RPLLPSKQTKLMVKE
+1485 RPLLPSKQSKLMLKE
-1500 QLESHEV
+1500 QLESHEL

-1539 YLQYELRRYRT
+1539 YLQYEIRRYRT
-1550 YVSILSAKMLADQ
+1550 YVSILSAKLLADQ

-1568 QALQPT
+1568 QATQPA
-1574 QAILD
+1574 QAAAHD
-1579 EEADTFPVGNSCS
+1579 EEADTFPVGN
-1592 PTTPPSINIQEQ
+1592 TTACPPSTPQSISLQQPKEQ
-1604 QQKEQQRQP
+1604 QQQQQQAP
-1613 HSSNRYSQ
+1613 PTNRA
-1621 QPRASGS
+1621 PRISGTTNICWNYLFRDS
-1628 SSSSS
+1628 VCCCVLLCFWHYCTVST
-1633 GGNVQQDIG
+1633 III

>member
-1 MTEEL
+1 MSEEL

-18 FGFSLLGSTGPP
+18 FGFSLLGTTGPP

-42 ADCGSVEAGD
+42 ADCGAVEAGD

-118 SSSHSA
+118 HSSST
-124 NSSPNHRPNNSKVS
+124 NSSPNHRPNAGGKG
-138 SPAAASGLRFK
+138 AATTPSQSGLRYK

-172 TTHTHSRNSSAS
+172 TTTATHTHSHSRNSSAS
-184 STKIKVVETTI
+184 STKIKVVETNIITS
-195 QTTSSTITTSAAPT
+195 TTNVVGLT
-209 SPTGSDATSPTHRPS
+209 SPTGSIGSGAGGVGGEATSPTFRPS
-224 RIPQARKCPAP
+224 RIPQALTKCAVP

-247 RPRSSQ
+247 RPRPSQ
-253 IPTKASNGNG
+253 IPTKAANGNG
-263 NGNGSAHNSQLP
+263 NGHTGHLP

-290 TRPRISTEREPDTE
+290 TRQRFADREPE
-304 REPEPNSAPPQSA
+304 REPEPNSAPPQPA
-317 KAPRFEAF
+317 KAPRFEAY

-339 QTSNHLTTQAKK
+339 QTSNPLPAQAKK
-351 VDSLRDSPI
+351 VDSLRDSP
-360 RQANSRMN
+360 SRLVNPRIN

-396 SVKREAKLQRKQ
+396 SVKREAKLLQK
-408 QPQQQQQHQQQRDSI
+408 QQQQQQTYQQQQQRDSI

-441 EELER
+441 EELEP
-446 DEEGEYVLEE
+446 DEEAEYVLEE
-456 DSKHQRQR
+456 DNKQQRQR
-464 QHQQRYRQQQQQQRY
+464 QQQQRYRQQQNQQRY
-479 EYYQNDDELDEEQEQ
+479 EYYQNEDELEEQE
-494 EVEAEAEAELEREE
+494 EVEEREE

-520 YQSGMGRG
+520 YQSGVGRG
-528 DEDDSDR
+528 DDDDSDR
-535 QCLVE
+535 QCLV
-540 DDDDDDDAYDEEEN
+540 DDDDDDDAYDDEEN

-567 SGSTKQR
+567 SGSAKQR

-581 AATRQQQQR
+581 TATRQQQR
-590 NRDAVDCAA
+590 NRDAVDCAG
-599 RMPGYS
+599 R
-605 ASGSTSSTTVKSEAA
+605 SGSGSSSTTVKSEA
-620 GGMGIPMGVGLGA
+620 GGLGL
-633 ANTSQDETSFSV
+633 DETSFSV

-674 APESSSGAAGV
+674 VPESSSGAGAGA
-685 VVVRRHH
+685 VVVRRH

-750 SQSTATTA
+750 SQSMAT
-758 SSVATI
+758 VI
-764 VHNSSA
+764 VNNSSLA
-770 LNNNENENSRNNNTA
+770 SNNNEGEQTDNRSSSSNSSDNNNC
-785 ATTTTTIGNNN
+785 
-796 SSETE
+796 SSNT
-801 NETESECEGEGES
+801 GEP
-814 SVTTATT
+814 ATT
-821 ATRTNKKM
+821 ATATATATATIMTATSTRTM
-829 IGSNCSNKLNYI
+829 NCSSKLNYI

-865 QQIQQQQQQQQLH
+865 AALQRQQQQQEQQFQQQQQQLH
-878 QQQQQQIILQQQQQQ
+878 QQHLQQQQQLQ
-893 KQQQQQQQ
+893 QQHQQQQQLQQ
-901 QQQQFYGQQS
+901 QQLYGQQS

-917 SSISSSPQHSAAG
+917 SSISSSPQHSAVG

-945 SGSKGALGAMGGNGQ
+945 SGSKGALGLGSSSNGPM
-960 AADQQQQQLEQR
+960 AAVQQQQQQR
-972 EQGGT
+972 EQGGQV
-977 ASLQPPSGMS
+977 AHPPSGIP
-987 GLLACPG
+987 GLLSCPG
-994 TGNGGGGVGC
+994 GGPGNNGGGGGIGGG
-1004 GNDLSVSEAISNI
+1004 GNNDQSVSEAISNI

-1053 DGAALQRQQLKQQLR
+1053 DAAAQQRQQLKQQLR
-1068 AQQQQQRDRDRDQSE
+1068 AQQQQQRERERDRDRDREQSE

-1088 QVRGMDNNGGGGG
+1088 QVRGLDSNSSG
-1101 GGSAARSEDDV
+1101 GGSVNCTNGRSEEDV
-1112 VTLTDEQP
+1112 VTLTDEP
-1120 HTTMSSGAGA
+1120 LGTMTVGM
-1130 GAQGTRD
+1130 RD

-1161 VDMPSAIRLAKRL
+1161 VDLPSAIRLAKRL
-1174 YSLDGFKKSDVS
+1174 HSLDGFKKSDVS

-1209 EKKSLDQSLREFL
+1209 EKKSLDQALREFL

-1297 ENFPKDILKLLYQ
+1297 ENFPKDVLKSLYQ
-1310 AIKTKPLEWALDDDA
+1310 AIKTKPLEWALDEEA

-1330 RGNNAL
+1330 QRANNSAL
-1336 GNVGQNPFLDAPE
+1336 GNVGHNPFLDPPE
-1349 VATAV
+1349 LATAV

-1369 SYKKTPFGKR
+1369 SFKKTPFGKR

-1429 KKQHVFRLQTSDQAE
+1429 KKQHVFRLQTADQAE

-1451 SKELHSWVETI
+1451 SKELQSWVETI

-1485 RPLLPSKQTKLMVKE
+1485 RPLLPSKQSKLLLKE
-1500 QLESHEV
+1500 QLDSHEV
-1507 QLAQLEQELN
+1507 QLAQLDQELN

-1527 GLPLQNYKEKES
+1527 GLALQNYKEKES

-1568 QALQPT
+1568 QAQQPSP
-1574 QAILD
+1574 ASH
-1579 EEADTFPVGNSCS
+1579 EEEDDTFPVGTTACPP
-1592 PTTPPSINIQEQ
+1592 PTPQSINQKD
-1604 QQKEQQRQP
+1604 QQKEQQ
-1613 HSSNRYSQ
+1613 Q
-1621 QPRASGS
+1621 QPTNRKEKKKK
-1628 SSSSS
+1628 
-1633 GGNVQQDIG
+1633 

>member
-118 SSSHSA
+118 NSSHSA
-124 NSSPNHRPNNSKVS
+124 NSSPNHRPNNSKGS
-138 SPAAASGLRFK
+138 SPAASGLRFK

-184 STKIKVVETTI
+184 STKIKVVETTV
-195 QTTSSTITTSAAPT
+195 QTTSTITTSAAPT

-290 TRPRISTEREPDTE
+290 ARPRISTEREPDTD
-304 REPEPNSAPPQSA
+304 REPEPNSAPPQPA
-317 KAPRFEAF
+317 KAPRFEAY

-360 RQANSRMN
+360 RVPNSRMN

-396 SVKREAKLQRKQ
+396 SVKREAKQQRKQ
-408 QPQQQQQHQQQRDSI
+408 QPQQQHQQQQRDSI

-456 DSKHQRQR
+456 DSKHLRQR
-464 QHQQRYRQQQQQQRY
+464 QQQQRYRQQQQQQRY
-479 EYYQNDDELDEEQEQ
+479 EYYQNEDELDEEQEQ
-494 EVEAEAEAELEREE
+494 EVEAEAEAEEEREE

-540 DDDDDDDAYDEEEN
+540 DDDDDDDAYDEEDN

-581 AATRQQQQR
+581 AATRQQQLR

-605 ASGSTSSTTVKSEAA
+605 ASGSTSSATVKSEAG
-620 GGMGIPMGVGLGA
+620 GGMPMGVGLGA

-750 SQSTATTA
+750 SQ
-758 SSVATI
+758 
-764 VHNSSA
+764 
-770 LNNNENENSRNNNTA
+770 
-785 ATTTTTIGNNN
+785 
-796 SSETE
+796 
-801 NETESECEGEGES
+801 
-814 SVTTATT
+814 
-821 ATRTNKKM
+821 
-829 IGSNCSNKLNYI
+829 
-841 LCKKASD
+841 ASD

-865 QQIQQQQQQQQLH
+865 QQIQQQQAQQQ
-878 QQQQQQIILQQQQQQ
+878 LQQQQQQ
-893 KQQQQQQQ
+893 QLLLQQQQQQQHYQQQQQQQ
-901 QQQQFYGQQS
+901 QQQLY
-911 HSNSHS
+911 
-917 SSISSSPQHSAAG
+917 
-930 SPASPTSVSSSVMSS
+930 
-945 SGSKGALGAMGGNGQ
+945 
-960 AADQQQQQLEQR
+960 
-972 EQGGT
+972 
-977 ASLQPPSGMS
+977 
-987 GLLACPG
+987 
-994 TGNGGGGVGC
+994 
-1004 GNDLSVSEAISNI
+1004 
-1017 SSPDYQ
+1017 
-1023 DDDNLLSS
+1023 
-1031 RDILGGM
+1031 GGM

-1068 AQQQQQRDRDRDQSE
+1068 AQQQQTRDRDRDQSE

-1101 GGSAARSEDDV
+1101 SAARSDDDV
-1112 VTLTDEQP
+1112 VTLTDEQS
-1120 HTTMSSGAGA
+1120 HATMSSGAGA
-1130 GAQGTRD
+1130 GAQGMRD

-1330 RGNNAL
+1330 RTGNNAL

-1349 VATAV
+1349 LATAV

-1568 QALQPT
+1568 QAQQPT

-1579 EEADTFPVGNSCS
+1579 EEADTFPMGTSCT

-1604 QQKEQQRQP
+1604 HQKEQRQQQ
-1613 HSSNRYSQ
+1613 SSNRWLDVFCCCSVLWRHFYHSK
-1621 QPRASGS
+1621 SL
-1628 SSSSS
+1628 
-1633 GGNVQQDIG
+1633 

>member
-118 SSSHSA
+118 NSSHSA
-124 NSSPNHRPNNSKVS
+124 NSSPNHRPNNSKGS
-138 SPAAASGLRFK
+138 SPAASGLRFK

-184 STKIKVVETTI
+184 STKIKVVETTV
-195 QTTSSTITTSAAPT
+195 QTTSTITTSAAPT

-263 NGNGSAHNSQLP
+263 NGNGNGSAHNSQLP

-290 TRPRISTEREPDTE
+290 ARPRISTEREPNTD
-304 REPEPNSAPPQSA
+304 REPEPNSAPPQPA
-317 KAPRFEAF
+317 KAPRFEAY

-360 RQANSRMN
+360 RLPNSRIN

-408 QPQQQQQHQQQRDSI
+408 LPQQQHQQQQRDSI

-464 QHQQRYRQQQQQQRY
+464 QQQQRYRQQQQQQRY
-479 EYYQNDDELDEEQEQ
+479 EYYQNEDELDEEQEQ
-494 EVEAEAEAELEREE
+494 EVEAEAEEEREE

-540 DDDDDDDAYDEEEN
+540 DDDDDDDAYDEEDN

-581 AATRQQQQR
+581 AATRQQQLR

-605 ASGSTSSTTVKSEAA
+605 ASGSTSSATVKSEAG
-620 GGMGIPMGVGLGA
+620 GGMPMGVGLGA

-750 SQSTATTA
+750 SQ
-758 SSVATI
+758 
-764 VHNSSA
+764 
-770 LNNNENENSRNNNTA
+770 
-785 ATTTTTIGNNN
+785 
-796 SSETE
+796 
-801 NETESECEGEGES
+801 
-814 SVTTATT
+814 
-821 ATRTNKKM
+821 
-829 IGSNCSNKLNYI
+829 
-841 LCKKASD
+841 ASD

-865 QQIQQQQQQQQLH
+865 QQIQQQQAQQQLQQQQQQQLIFQQQQQQQHH
-878 QQQQQQIILQQQQQQ
+878 QQQQQQL
-893 KQQQQQQQ
+893 
-901 QQQQFYGQQS
+901 Y
-911 HSNSHS
+911 
-917 SSISSSPQHSAAG
+917 
-930 SPASPTSVSSSVMSS
+930 
-945 SGSKGALGAMGGNGQ
+945 
-960 AADQQQQQLEQR
+960 
-972 EQGGT
+972 
-977 ASLQPPSGMS
+977 
-987 GLLACPG
+987 
-994 TGNGGGGVGC
+994 
-1004 GNDLSVSEAISNI
+1004 
-1017 SSPDYQ
+1017 
-1023 DDDNLLSS
+1023 
-1031 RDILGGM
+1031 GGM

-1068 AQQQQQRDRDRDQSE
+1068 AQQQQTRERDRDQSE

-1088 QVRGMDNNGGGGG
+1088 QVRGMDNNGGG
-1101 GGSAARSEDDV
+1101 SAARSDDDV
-1112 VTLTDEQP
+1112 VTLADEQP

-1130 GAQGTRD
+1130 GAHGVRD

-1330 RGNNAL
+1330 RTANNAL

-1349 VATAV
+1349 LATAV

-1485 RPLLPSKQTKLMVKE
+1485 RPLLPSKQTKLLVKE

-1568 QALQPT
+1568 QAQQPA

-1579 EEADTFPVGNSCS
+1579 EEADTFPVGTSCT
-1592 PTTPPSINIQEQ
+1592 PTTTPSINIQEQ
-1604 QQKEQQRQP
+1604 QQKEQRQQQ
-1613 HSSNRYSQ
+1613 SSNSRY
-1621 QPRASGS
+1621 PRFSVPSNLLWNRLFWDCVCCG
-1628 SSSSS
+1628 
-1633 GGNVQQDIG
+1633 VFLCCWRDCTVFTFL

>member
-1 MTEEL
+1 MSEEL

-18 FGFSLLGSTGPP
+18 FGFSLLGTTGPP

-42 ADCGSVEAGD
+42 ADCGAVEAGD

-118 SSSHSA
+118 HSSST
-124 NSSPNHRPNNSKVS
+124 NSSPNHRPNAGGKG
-138 SPAAASGLRFK
+138 AATTPSQSGLRYK

-172 TTHTHSRNSSAS
+172 TTTATHTHSHSRNSSAS
-184 STKIKVVETTI
+184 STKIKVVET
-195 QTTSSTITTSAAPT
+195 SITTSTTNVVGLT
-209 SPTGSDATSPTHRPS
+209 SPTGSVGGGGGGEATSPTFRPS
-224 RIPQARKCPAP
+224 RIPQALTKCAVP

-247 RPRSSQ
+247 RPRPSQ
-253 IPTKASNGNG
+253 IPTKAANGNG
-263 NGNGSAHNSQLP
+263 NGHTAHLP

-290 TRPRISTEREPDTE
+290 TRQRFADREPE
-304 REPEPNSAPPQSA
+304 REPEPNSAPPQPA
-317 KAPRFEAF
+317 KAPRFEAY

-339 QTSNHLTTQAKK
+339 QTSNPLPAQAKK
-351 VDSLRDSPI
+351 VDSLRDSP
-360 RQANSRMN
+360 SRLVNPRIN

-396 SVKREAKLQRKQ
+396 SVKREAKLLQK
-408 QPQQQQQHQQQRDSI
+408 QQQQQQTYQQQQQRDSI

-441 EELER
+441 EELEP
-446 DEEGEYVLEE
+446 DEEAEYVLEE
-456 DSKHQRQR
+456 DNKQQRQR
-464 QHQQRYRQQQQQQRY
+464 QQQQRYRQQQNQQRY
-479 EYYQNDDELDEEQEQ
+479 EYYQNEDELEEQE
-494 EVEAEAEAELEREE
+494 EVEEEREE

-520 YQSGMGRG
+520 YQSGVGRG
-528 DEDDSDR
+528 DDDDSDR
-535 QCLVE
+535 QCLV
-540 DDDDDDDAYDEEEN
+540 DDDDDDDAYDDEEN

-567 SGSTKQR
+567 SGSAKQR

-581 AATRQQQQR
+581 TATRQQQR
-590 NRDAVDCAA
+590 NRDAVDCAG
-599 RMPGYS
+599 R
-605 ASGSTSSTTVKSEAA
+605 SGSGSSSTTVKSEA
-620 GGMGIPMGVGLGA
+620 GGLGL
-633 ANTSQDETSFSV
+633 DETSFSV

-674 APESSSGAAGV
+674 VPESSSGAGAGA
-685 VVVRRHH
+685 VVVRRH

-750 SQSTATTA
+750 SQSMAT
-758 SSVATI
+758 VI
-764 VHNSSA
+764 VNNSSLA
-770 LNNNENENSRNNNTA
+770 SNNNEGEQTDNRSSSSNSSDNNNC
-785 ATTTTTIGNNN
+785 N
-796 SSETE
+796 SNT
-801 NETESECEGEGES
+801 GEP
-814 SVTTATT
+814 ATT
-821 ATRTNKKM
+821 ATATATATATLMTATSTRTM
-829 IGSNCSNKLNYI
+829 NCSSKLNYI

-865 QQIQQQQQQQQLH
+865 AALQRQQQQQEQQFQQQQQQLH
-878 QQQQQQIILQQQQQQ
+878 QQHLQQQQQLQ
-893 KQQQQQQQ
+893 QQHQQQQQQQ
-901 QQQQFYGQQS
+901 QQQLY
-911 HSNSHS
+911 
-917 SSISSSPQHSAAG
+917 
-930 SPASPTSVSSSVMSS
+930 
-945 SGSKGALGAMGGNGQ
+945 
-960 AADQQQQQLEQR
+960 
-972 EQGGT
+972 
-977 ASLQPPSGMS
+977 
-987 GLLACPG
+987 
-994 TGNGGGGVGC
+994 
-1004 GNDLSVSEAISNI
+1004 
-1017 SSPDYQ
+1017 
-1023 DDDNLLSS
+1023 
-1031 RDILGGM
+1031 GGM

-1053 DGAALQRQQLKQQLR
+1053 DAAAQQRQQLKQQLR
-1068 AQQQQQRDRDRDQSE
+1068 AQQQQQRERERDRDRDREQSE

-1088 QVRGMDNNGGGGG
+1088 QVRGLDSNSSG
-1101 GGSAARSEDDV
+1101 GGSVNCTNGRSEEDV
-1112 VTLTDEQP
+1112 VTLTDEP
-1120 HTTMSSGAGA
+1120 LGTMTVGM
-1130 GAQGTRD
+1130 RD

-1161 VDMPSAIRLAKRL
+1161 VDLPSAIRLAKRL
-1174 YSLDGFKKSDVS
+1174 HSLDGFKKSDVS

-1209 EKKSLDQSLREFL
+1209 EKKSLDQALREFL

-1297 ENFPKDILKLLYQ
+1297 ENFPKDVLKSLYQ
-1310 AIKTKPLEWALDDDA
+1310 AIKTKPLEWALDEEA

-1330 RGNNAL
+1330 QRANNSAL
-1336 GNVGQNPFLDAPE
+1336 GNVGHNPFLDPPE
-1349 VATAV
+1349 LATAV

-1369 SYKKTPFGKR
+1369 SFKKTPFGKR

-1429 KKQHVFRLQTSDQAE
+1429 KKQHVFRLQTADQAE

-1451 SKELHSWVETI
+1451 SKELQSWVETI

-1485 RPLLPSKQTKLMVKE
+1485 RPLLPSKQSKLLLKE
-1500 QLESHEV
+1500 QLDSHEV
-1507 QLAQLEQELN
+1507 QLAQLDQELN

-1527 GLPLQNYKEKES
+1527 GLALQNYKEKES

-1568 QALQPT
+1568 QAQQPSP
-1574 QAILD
+1574 ASHE
-1579 EEADTFPVGNSCS
+1579 EEADTFPVGTTACPP
-1592 PTTPPSINIQEQ
+1592 PTPQSINQKD
-1604 QQKEQQRQP
+1604 QQKEQQQQP
-1613 HSSNRYSQ
+1613 TNRYSQ
-1621 QPRASGS
+1621 QQRPSGS

-1633 GGNVQQDIG
+1633 AHVQQDIG

>member
-1 MTEEL
+1 MSEEL

-18 FGFSLLGSTGPP
+18 FGFSLLGTTGPP

-42 ADCGSVEAGD
+42 ADCGAVEAGD

-118 SSSHSA
+118 HSSST
-124 NSSPNHRPNNSKVS
+124 NSSPNHRPNAGGKG
-138 SPAAASGLRFK
+138 AATTPSQSGLRYK

-172 TTHTHSRNSSAS
+172 TTTATHTHSHSRNSSAS
-184 STKIKVVETTI
+184 STKIKVVET
-195 QTTSSTITTSAAPT
+195 SITTST
-209 SPTGSDATSPTHRPS
+209 TNVVGLISPTGSVGGVGGEATSPTFRPS
-224 RIPQARKCPAP
+224 RIPQALTKCAVP

-247 RPRSSQ
+247 RPRPSQ
-253 IPTKASNGNG
+253 IPTKAANGNG
-263 NGNGSAHNSQLP
+263 NGNGHTAHLP

-290 TRPRISTEREPDTE
+290 TRQRFADREPE
-304 REPEPNSAPPQSA
+304 REPEPNSAPPQPA
-317 KAPRFEAF
+317 KAPRFEAY

-339 QTSNHLTTQAKK
+339 QTSNPLPAQAKK
-351 VDSLRDSPI
+351 VDSLRDSP
-360 RQANSRMN
+360 SRLVNPRIN

-396 SVKREAKLQRKQ
+396 SVKREAKLLQK
-408 QPQQQQQHQQQRDSI
+408 QQQQQHTYQQQQQRDSI

-441 EELER
+441 EELEP
-446 DEEGEYVLEE
+446 DEEAEYVLEE
-456 DSKHQRQR
+456 DNKQQRQR
-464 QHQQRYRQQQQQQRY
+464 QQQQRYRQQQNQQRY
-479 EYYQNDDELDEEQEQ
+479 EYYQNEDELEEQE
-494 EVEAEAEAELEREE
+494 EVEEEREE

-520 YQSGMGRG
+520 YQSGVGRG
-528 DEDDSDR
+528 DDDDSDR
-535 QCLVE
+535 QCLV
-540 DDDDDDDAYDEEEN
+540 DDDDDDDAYDDEEN

-567 SGSTKQR
+567 SGSAKQR

-581 AATRQQQQR
+581 TATRQQQR
-590 NRDAVDCAA
+590 NRDAVDCAG
-599 RMPGYS
+599 R
-605 ASGSTSSTTVKSEAA
+605 SGSGSSSTTVKSEA
-620 GGMGIPMGVGLGA
+620 GGLGL
-633 ANTSQDETSFSV
+633 DETSFSV

-674 APESSSGAAGV
+674 VPESSSGAGAGA
-685 VVVRRHH
+685 VVVRRH

-750 SQSTATTA
+750 SQ
-758 SSVATI
+758 
-764 VHNSSA
+764 
-770 LNNNENENSRNNNTA
+770 
-785 ATTTTTIGNNN
+785 
-796 SSETE
+796 
-801 NETESECEGEGES
+801 
-814 SVTTATT
+814 
-821 ATRTNKKM
+821 
-829 IGSNCSNKLNYI
+829 
-841 LCKKASD
+841 ASD

-865 QQIQQQQQQQQLH
+865 AALQRQQQQQEQQFQQQQQQLH
-878 QQQQQQIILQQQQQQ
+878 QQHLQQQQQLQ
-893 KQQQQQQQ
+893 QQHQQQQQQQ
-901 QQQQFYGQQS
+901 QLY
-911 HSNSHS
+911 
-917 SSISSSPQHSAAG
+917 
-930 SPASPTSVSSSVMSS
+930 
-945 SGSKGALGAMGGNGQ
+945 
-960 AADQQQQQLEQR
+960 
-972 EQGGT
+972 
-977 ASLQPPSGMS
+977 
-987 GLLACPG
+987 
-994 TGNGGGGVGC
+994 
-1004 GNDLSVSEAISNI
+1004 
-1017 SSPDYQ
+1017 
-1023 DDDNLLSS
+1023 
-1031 RDILGGM
+1031 GGM

-1053 DGAALQRQQLKQQLR
+1053 DAAAQQRQQLKQQLR
-1068 AQQQQQRDRDRDQSE
+1068 AQQQQQRERERDRDRDREQSE

-1088 QVRGMDNNGGGGG
+1088 QVRGLDSNSSGSGNCTNG
-1101 GGSAARSEDDV
+1101 RSEEDV
-1112 VTLTDEQP
+1112 VTLTDEP
-1120 HTTMSSGAGA
+1120 LGTMTVGM
-1130 GAQGTRD
+1130 RD

-1174 YSLDGFKKSDVS
+1174 HSLDGFKKSDVS

-1209 EKKSLDQSLREFL
+1209 EKKSLDQALREFL

-1297 ENFPKDILKLLYQ
+1297 ENFPKDVLKSLYQ
-1310 AIKTKPLEWALDDDA
+1310 AIKTKPLEWALDEEA

-1330 RGNNAL
+1330 QRANNSAL
-1336 GNVGQNPFLDAPE
+1336 GNVGHNPFLDPPE
-1349 VATAV
+1349 LATAV

-1369 SYKKTPFGKR
+1369 SFKKTPFGKR

-1429 KKQHVFRLQTSDQAE
+1429 KKQHVFRLQTADQAE

-1451 SKELHSWVETI
+1451 SKELQSWVETI

-1485 RPLLPSKQTKLMVKE
+1485 RPLLPSKQSKLLLKE
-1500 QLESHEV
+1500 QLDSHEV
-1507 QLAQLEQELN
+1507 QLAQLDQELN

-1527 GLPLQNYKEKES
+1527 GLALQNYKEKES

-1568 QALQPT
+1568 QAQQPT
-1574 QAILD
+1574 PAALE
-1579 EEADTFPVGNSCS
+1579 EEADTFPVGTTTACPP
-1592 PTTPPSINIQEQ
+1592 PTPQSINQKD
-1604 QQKEQQRQP
+1604 QQKEQQ
-1613 HSSNRYSQ
+1613 Q
-1621 QPRASGS
+1621 QPTNSPPRISVSTNLAWHKLFWDSVCCG
-1628 SSSSS
+1628 
-1633 GGNVQQDIG
+1633 VLLCCWHFCTVATVLP

>member
-1 MTEEL
+1 MCEEL

-18 FGFSLLGSTGPP
+18 FGFSLLGNMQP

-42 ADCGSVEAGD
+42 ADCGAVEAGD

-118 SSSHSA
+118 HSNST
-124 NSSPNHRPNNSKVS
+124 NSSPNHRPNAGVKG
-138 SPAAASGLRFK
+138 AATTPSQSGLRFK

-172 TTHTHSRNSSAS
+172 TTTATHTHTHSRNSSAS
-184 STKIKVVETTI
+184 STKIKVVET
-195 QTTSSTITTSAAPT
+195 SITTSTTGIVGLA
-209 SPTGSDATSPTHRPS
+209 SPTGSAGGGGGSGEATSPTFRPS
-224 RIPQARKCPAP
+224 RIPQALTKCAVP

-247 RPRSSQ
+247 RPRPSQ

-263 NGNGSAHNSQLP
+263 NGHTGQLP

-290 TRPRISTEREPDTE
+290 TRQRFTDREQE
-304 REPEPNSAPPQSA
+304 REPEPNSAPPQPA
-317 KAPRFEAF
+317 KAPRFEAY

-339 QTSNHLTTQAKK
+339 QTSNPLPAQTKK
-351 VDSLRDSPI
+351 VDSLRDSP
-360 RQANSRMN
+360 SRLVNARIN

-396 SVKREAKLQRKQ
+396 SVKREAKLLRK
-408 QPQQQQQHQQQRDSI
+408 QQQQQQQQQPHQQQQQQRDSI

-441 EELER
+441 EELEQ

-456 DSKHQRQR
+456 DNKQQRQR
-464 QHQQRYRQQQQQQRY
+464 QQQHRLRQQQNQQRY
-479 EYYQNDDELDEEQEQ
+479 EYYQNEDELEEQA
-494 EVEAEAEAELEREE
+494 EVEEEREE
-508 DQTHYDITNIET
+508 DQTHYDITNIDT
-520 YQSGMGRG
+520 YQSGLGRG

-535 QCLVE
+535 QCLV
-540 DDDDDDDAYDEEEN
+540 DDDDDDDAYDDEEN

-567 SGSTKQR
+567 SGSAKQR

-581 AATRQQQQR
+581 TATRQQQR
-590 NRDAVDCAA
+590 NRDAVDCAG
-599 RMPGYS
+599 RS
-605 ASGSTSSTTVKSEAA
+605 RSGSSSTTVKSEVA
-620 GGMGIPMGVGLGA
+620 GLGL
-633 ANTSQDETSFSV
+633 DETSFSV

-674 APESSSGAAGV
+674 VPESSSGAGAGA
-685 VVVRRHH
+685 VVVRRH

-750 SQSTATTA
+750 SQSMAT
-758 SSVATI
+758 VI
-764 VHNSSA
+764 VNNSSLA
-770 LNNNENENSRNNNTA
+770 SNNNEGEQNDNRSSSSRSSASDNNNCGSNTSEPATSAAATATATATITA
-785 ATTTTTIGNNN
+785 AT
-796 SSETE
+796 S
-801 NETESECEGEGES
+801 
-814 SVTTATT
+814 
-821 ATRTNKKM
+821 TRTM
-829 IGSNCSNKLNYI
+829 NCSSKLNYI

-865 QQIQQQQQQQQLH
+865 AALQRQQQQQEQQFQQQQQQLQQQH
-878 QQQQQQIILQQQQQQ
+878 QQQQQL
-893 KQQQQQQQ
+893 
-901 QQQQFYGQQS
+901 YGQQS

-917 SSISSSPQHSAAG
+917 SSISSSPQQSAVG

-945 SGSKGALGAMGGNGQ
+945 SGSKGALGLGSSSNGPM
-960 AADQQQQQLEQR
+960 AAAQQQQQQR
-972 EQGGT
+972 EQGGQV
-977 ASLQPPSGMS
+977 AHPPSGIP
-987 GLLACPG
+987 GLLSCPG
-994 TGNGGGGVGC
+994 AVPGNNGGGGGFC
-1004 GNDLSVSEAISNI
+1004 GGGNNDQSVSEAISNI

-1053 DGAALQRQQLKQQLR
+1053 DAAAQQRQQLKQQLR
-1068 AQQQQQRDRDRDQSE
+1068 AQQQQQRDRERERDRDREQSE

-1088 QVRGMDNNGGGGG
+1088 QVRGLDSNSSGGGGNG
-1101 GGSAARSEDDV
+1101 RSEEDV
-1112 VTLTDEQP
+1112 VTLSDEP
-1120 HTTMSSGAGA
+1120 LGTMAIGV
-1130 GAQGTRD
+1130 RD

-1209 EKKSLDQSLREFL
+1209 EKKSLDQALREFL

-1297 ENFPKDILKLLYQ
+1297 ENFPKDVLKSLYQ
-1310 AIKTKPLEWALDDDA
+1310 AIKTKPLEWALDEEA

-1330 RGNNAL
+1330 QRANNSAL
-1336 GNVGQNPFLDAPE
+1336 GNVGQNPFLDPPE
-1349 VATAV
+1349 LATAV

-1369 SYKKTPFGKR
+1369 SFKKTPFGKR

-1398 EHGFRKSQM
+1398 EHGFRKSQVSKMPFQLLAPCNHQLYLQM

-1429 KKQHVFRLQTSDQAE
+1429 KKQHVFRLQTADQAE

-1451 SKELHSWVETI
+1451 SKELQSWVETI

-1485 RPLLPSKQTKLMVKE
+1485 RPLLPSKQSKLLLKE
-1500 QLESHEV
+1500 QLDSHEV
-1507 QLAQLEQELN
+1507 QLAQLDQELN

-1527 GLPLQNYKEKES
+1527 GLALQNYKEKES
-1539 YLQYELRRYRT
+1539 YLQYEVSLNLNPFELIINLINQFCVLQLRRYRT

-1574 QAILD
+1574 PAAHE
-1579 EEADTFPVGNSCS
+1579 EEADTFPVGTTAC
-1592 PTTPPSINIQEQ
+1592 TPPTPQSINQMDQPKEQ
-1604 QQKEQQRQP
+1604 QQQP
-1613 HSSNRYSQ
+1613 TNRYSQ
-1621 QPRASGS
+1621 QQR
-1628 SSSSS
+1628 
-1633 GGNVQQDIG
+1633 

>member
-1 MTEEL
+1 MSEEL

-18 FGFSLLGSTGPP
+18 FGFSLLGTTGPP

-42 ADCGSVEAGD
+42 ADCGAVEAGD

-118 SSSHSA
+118 HSSST
-124 NSSPNHRPNNSKVS
+124 NSSPNHRPNAGGKG
-138 SPAAASGLRFK
+138 AATTPSQSGLRYK

-172 TTHTHSRNSSAS
+172 TTTATHTHSHSRNSSAS
-184 STKIKVVETTI
+184 STKIKVVET
-195 QTTSSTITTSAAPT
+195 SITTST
-209 SPTGSDATSPTHRPS
+209 TNVVGLISPTGSVGGVGGEATSPTFRPS
-224 RIPQARKCPAP
+224 RIPQALTKCAVP

-247 RPRSSQ
+247 RPRPSQ
-253 IPTKASNGNG
+253 IPTKAANGNG
-263 NGNGSAHNSQLP
+263 NGNGHTAHLP

-290 TRPRISTEREPDTE
+290 TRQRFADREPE
-304 REPEPNSAPPQSA
+304 REPEPNSAPPQPA
-317 KAPRFEAF
+317 KAPRFEAY

-339 QTSNHLTTQAKK
+339 QTSNPLPAQAKK
-351 VDSLRDSPI
+351 VDSLRDSP
-360 RQANSRMN
+360 SRLVNPRIN

-396 SVKREAKLQRKQ
+396 SVKREAKLLQK
-408 QPQQQQQHQQQRDSI
+408 QQQQQHTYQQQQQRDSI

-441 EELER
+441 EELEP
-446 DEEGEYVLEE
+446 DEEAEYVLEE
-456 DSKHQRQR
+456 DNKQQRQR
-464 QHQQRYRQQQQQQRY
+464 QQQQRYRQQQNQQRY
-479 EYYQNDDELDEEQEQ
+479 EYYQNEDELEEQE
-494 EVEAEAEAELEREE
+494 EVEEEREE

-520 YQSGMGRG
+520 YQSGVGRG
-528 DEDDSDR
+528 DDDDSDR
-535 QCLVE
+535 QCLV
-540 DDDDDDDAYDEEEN
+540 DDDDDDDAYDDEEN

-567 SGSTKQR
+567 SGSAKQR

-581 AATRQQQQR
+581 TATRQQQR
-590 NRDAVDCAA
+590 NRDAVDCAG
-599 RMPGYS
+599 R
-605 ASGSTSSTTVKSEAA
+605 SGSGSSSTTVKSEA
-620 GGMGIPMGVGLGA
+620 GGLGL
-633 ANTSQDETSFSV
+633 DETSFSV

-674 APESSSGAAGV
+674 VPESSSGAGAGA
-685 VVVRRHH
+685 VVVRRH

-750 SQSTATTA
+750 SQ
-758 SSVATI
+758 
-764 VHNSSA
+764 
-770 LNNNENENSRNNNTA
+770 
-785 ATTTTTIGNNN
+785 
-796 SSETE
+796 
-801 NETESECEGEGES
+801 
-814 SVTTATT
+814 
-821 ATRTNKKM
+821 
-829 IGSNCSNKLNYI
+829 
-841 LCKKASD
+841 ASD

-865 QQIQQQQQQQQLH
+865 AALQRQQQQQEQQFQQQQQQLH
-878 QQQQQQIILQQQQQQ
+878 QQHLQQQQQLQ
-893 KQQQQQQQ
+893 QQHQQQQQQQ
-901 QQQQFYGQQS
+901 QLY
-911 HSNSHS
+911 
-917 SSISSSPQHSAAG
+917 
-930 SPASPTSVSSSVMSS
+930 
-945 SGSKGALGAMGGNGQ
+945 
-960 AADQQQQQLEQR
+960 
-972 EQGGT
+972 
-977 ASLQPPSGMS
+977 
-987 GLLACPG
+987 
-994 TGNGGGGVGC
+994 
-1004 GNDLSVSEAISNI
+1004 
-1017 SSPDYQ
+1017 
-1023 DDDNLLSS
+1023 
-1031 RDILGGM
+1031 GGM

-1053 DGAALQRQQLKQQLR
+1053 DAAAQQRQQLKQQLR
-1068 AQQQQQRDRDRDQSE
+1068 AQQQQQRERERDRDRDREQSE

-1088 QVRGMDNNGGGGG
+1088 QVRGLDSNSSGSGNCTNG
-1101 GGSAARSEDDV
+1101 RSEEDV
-1112 VTLTDEQP
+1112 VTLTDEP
-1120 HTTMSSGAGA
+1120 LGTMTVGM
-1130 GAQGTRD
+1130 RD

-1174 YSLDGFKKSDVS
+1174 HSLDGFKKSDVS

-1209 EKKSLDQSLREFL
+1209 EKKSLDQALREFL

-1297 ENFPKDILKLLYQ
+1297 ENFPKDVLKSLYQ
-1310 AIKTKPLEWALDDDA
+1310 AIKTKPLEWALDEEA

-1330 RGNNAL
+1330 QRANNSAL
-1336 GNVGQNPFLDAPE
+1336 GNVGHNPFLDPPE
-1349 VATAV
+1349 LATAV

-1369 SYKKTPFGKR
+1369 SFKKTPFGKR

-1429 KKQHVFRLQTSDQAE
+1429 KKQHVFRLQTADQAE

-1451 SKELHSWVETI
+1451 SKELQSWVETI

-1485 RPLLPSKQTKLMVKE
+1485 RPLLPSKQSKLLLKE
-1500 QLESHEV
+1500 QLDSHEV
-1507 QLAQLEQELN
+1507 QLAQLDQELN

-1527 GLPLQNYKEKES
+1527 GLALQNYKEKES

-1568 QALQPT
+1568 QAQQPT
-1574 QAILD
+1574 PAALE
-1579 EEADTFPVGNSCS
+1579 EEADTFPVGTTTACPP
-1592 PTTPPSINIQEQ
+1592 PTPQSINQKD
-1604 QQKEQQRQP
+1604 QQKEQQ
-1613 HSSNRYSQ
+1613 Q
-1621 QPRASGS
+1621 QPTNRKEKKKK
-1628 SSSSS
+1628 
-1633 GGNVQQDIG
+1633 

>member
-1 MTEEL
+1 MSEEL

-18 FGFSLLGSTGPP
+18 FGFSLLGTTGPP

-42 ADCGSVEAGD
+42 ADCGAVEAGD

-67 KEVLKCLRLSEQ
+67 KQVLKCLRLSEQ

-118 SSSHSA
+118 NSSST
-124 NSSPNHRPNNSKVS
+124 NSSPNHRPNTGGKGVATTPSQ
-138 SPAAASGLRFK
+138 SGLRYK

-172 TTHTHSRNSSAS
+172 TTTATHTHTHSRNSSAS
-184 STKIKVVETTI
+184 STKIKVVET
-195 QTTSSTITTSAAPT
+195 SITTSTTGIVGLA
-209 SPTGSDATSPTHRPS
+209 SPTGSAGGEATSPTFRPS
-224 RIPQARKCPAP
+224 RIPQALTKCAVP

-247 RPRSSQ
+247 RPRPSQ

-263 NGNGSAHNSQLP
+263 NGHTPQLP

-290 TRPRISTEREPDTE
+290 TRQRFTDREQE
-304 REPEPNSAPPQSA
+304 REPEPNSAPPQPA
-317 KAPRFEAF
+317 KAPRFEAY

-339 QTSNHLTTQAKK
+339 QTSNPLPAQTKK
-351 VDSLRDSPI
+351 VDSLRDSPSRPI
-360 RQANSRMN
+360 NSRIN

-382 SSSSVDSPT
+382 SSSSVDSPI

-396 SVKREAKLQRKQ
+396 SVKREAKLLQK
-408 QPQQQQQHQQQRDSI
+408 QQQQQQQQPHQQQQQRDSI

-441 EELER
+441 EELEQ

-456 DSKHQRQR
+456 DNKQQRQR
-464 QHQQRYRQQQQQQRY
+464 QQQHRYRQQQNQQRY
-479 EYYQNDDELDEEQEQ
+479 EYYQNEDELEEQE
-494 EVEAEAEAELEREE
+494 EVEEEREE

-520 YQSGMGRG
+520 YQSGLGRG

-535 QCLVE
+535 QCLV
-540 DDDDDDDAYDEEEN
+540 DDDDDDDAYDDEEN

-567 SGSTKQR
+567 SGSAKQR

-581 AATRQQQQR
+581 TATRQQQR
-590 NRDAVDCAA
+590 NRDAVDCAG
-599 RMPGYS
+599 R
-605 ASGSTSSTTVKSEAA
+605 SGSGSSSTTVKSEA
-620 GGMGIPMGVGLGA
+620 GGLGL
-633 ANTSQDETSFSV
+633 DETSFSV

-674 APESSSGAAGV
+674 VPESSSGAGAGA
-685 VVVRRHH
+685 VVVRRH

-750 SQSTATTA
+750 SQ
-758 SSVATI
+758 
-764 VHNSSA
+764 
-770 LNNNENENSRNNNTA
+770 
-785 ATTTTTIGNNN
+785 
-796 SSETE
+796 
-801 NETESECEGEGES
+801 
-814 SVTTATT
+814 
-821 ATRTNKKM
+821 
-829 IGSNCSNKLNYI
+829 
-841 LCKKASD
+841 ASD

-865 QQIQQQQQQQQLH
+865 AALQRQQQQQEQQFQQQQQQLQQQHMQQQQQLQQQHQQQQQQQQQL
-878 QQQQQQIILQQQQQQ
+878 
-893 KQQQQQQQ
+893 
-901 QQQQFYGQQS
+901 Y
-911 HSNSHS
+911 
-917 SSISSSPQHSAAG
+917 
-930 SPASPTSVSSSVMSS
+930 
-945 SGSKGALGAMGGNGQ
+945 
-960 AADQQQQQLEQR
+960 
-972 EQGGT
+972 
-977 ASLQPPSGMS
+977 
-987 GLLACPG
+987 
-994 TGNGGGGVGC
+994 
-1004 GNDLSVSEAISNI
+1004 
-1017 SSPDYQ
+1017 
-1023 DDDNLLSS
+1023 
-1031 RDILGGM
+1031 GGM

-1053 DGAALQRQQLKQQLR
+1053 DAAAQQRQQLKQQLR
-1068 AQQQQQRDRDRDQSE
+1068 AQQQQQRDRERERDRDRDREREQSE

-1088 QVRGMDNNGGGGG
+1088 QVRGLDSNSSGNGNNT
-1101 GGSAARSEDDV
+1101 RSEEDGF
-1112 VTLTDEQP
+1112 TLTEGP
-1120 HTTMSSGAGA
+1120 LGSMTIGML
-1130 GAQGTRD
+1130 D

-1209 EKKSLDQSLREFL
+1209 EKKSLDQALREFL

-1297 ENFPKDILKLLYQ
+1297 ENFPKDVLKSLYQ
-1310 AIKTKPLEWALDDDA
+1310 AIKTKPLEWALDEEA

-1330 RGNNAL
+1330 QRANNTAL
-1336 GNVGQNPFLDAPE
+1336 GNVGQNPFLDPPE
-1349 VATAV
+1349 LATAV

-1369 SYKKTPFGKR
+1369 SFKKTPFGKR

-1429 KKQHVFRLQTSDQAE
+1429 KKQHVFRLQTADQAE

-1451 SKELHSWVETI
+1451 SKELQSWVETI

-1485 RPLLPSKQTKLMVKE
+1485 RPLLPSKQSKLLLKE
-1500 QLESHEV
+1500 QLDSHEV
-1507 QLAQLEQELN
+1507 QLAQLDQELN

-1527 GLPLQNYKEKES
+1527 GLALQNYKEKES

-1568 QALQPT
+1568 QAQQPT
-1574 QAILD
+1574 PAAHE
-1579 EEADTFPVGNSCS
+1579 EEADTFPVGNPAC
-1592 PTTPPSINIQEQ
+1592 TTPTPQSINQKD
-1604 QQKEQQRQP
+1604 QQKEP
-1613 HSSNRYSQ
+1613 HQ
-1621 QPRASGS
+1621 QPTNRWFDVFCCCSPLWRHMIHS
-1628 SSSSS
+1628 KSY
-1633 GGNVQQDIG
+1633 